1 MMKRLLTFALSV
13 GFFIWLPN
21 AFADGNGILSLDA
34 PSHIRQTQ
42 NNHKDLLTLRVDN
55 IQVRAEWRVD
65 NAAAAF
71 DIADGVLQLTA
82 TETSGLGTQVVTI
95 YVEDKFDLL
104 NDSYVNLT
112 ASAVIT
118 VEFESGEFGLSDAPR
133 LTAVAGE
140 AGILHNF
147 SATGG
152 SGEKTYTLVA
162 GDESYFSVD
171 AGSGVLSL
179 LAAAQERVYTLTVQA
194 IDGRNVTVDAL
205 ATVEVSAALMLS
217 DAPLLSVALGATVGL
232 HKFIASGGIGRKT
245 YILTGEDKGYFSVD
259 ASSGVLSLLAGA
271 QEGVYTLT
279 VQAIDGRNVTVDAL
293 ATVEVSAALMLLDA
307 PSFTVIASVGM
318 NLHTLVANGGIG
330 TPTYTILDGNNAGHF
345 ALDAASGVLSLHAG
359 AEPRA
364 YVLMVLAT
372 DEHDNIA
379 EAVVTVGVS
388 AALSLADAQRLVGA
402 QGVTVSLH
410 TFVAQGGIG
419 SRTYTLLTDNV
430 EDYFSLDAESGVL
443 SLLASATLGIYTLS
457 VQVIDDRGN
466 AAYALAMVEVRELF
480 LASAGTLYAIEG
492 RAVSLHTFAAQ
503 GGTDVTYTLVAGDK
517 GHFTLGRNNGVL
529 SVLATAPI
537 GIYTLSVQVEDSDD
551 NHANATAI
559 VEVRASLSLV
569 AMPPLT
575 VIVGRVAHT
584 LAASGGIGT
593 HTYAI
598 LSGNKDGF
606 ALDAASGVLSL
617 SVNAALGRHTL
628 TFQVADERKNTAKTV
643 ATVEVSAA
651 LSLADAP
658 PFTVIA
664 SVAMSLHMFI
674 ASGGIGIPTYAIVSG
689 DESYF
694 SVNASSGVLSLAAD
708 AEPDIYVLSIQAK
721 DARGNTDEAVAT
733 VGVLAALSLAD
744 APRLTAVAGE
754 AVSLHTFSAKGGI
767 GAKTYTL
774 MPGDSVEYFAL
785 AESSGVLSLQASAQE
800 GLYTLTVQVA
810 DGDSG
815 SGPVGALATVEVSAA
830 LMLADAPLLS
840 VVLGAAVSLYKFT
853 ASGGIGIK
861 TYTLAAGDKGYFSVD
876 ASSGVL
882 SLLAT
887 AQAGVH
893 MVTVQAIDE
902 GDRKVEAVA
911 TVRVSAALMLADAP
925 PFTVIASVAMSLH
938 TFIASGGI
946 GTPTYT
952 ILASNEKGGFTLNAA
967 SGVLSLQ
974 ADAAVGIHTL
984 TVQVMDA
991 RANTAQAVATVE
1003 VSAALAL
1010 AAAPSFTVIASV
1022 GMSLHMFIASGGI
1035 GTPTYTILASNEG
1048 RDFTLNATSG
1058 VLSLSV
1064 NAEVGSHTL
1073 TVQVMDARNNTAQAV
1088 VTVEV
1093 SAALALADA
1102 PSFTVVISAALSL
1115 HTFIASGGIGTPT
1128 YTIVSGN
1135 EKGGFTLNAA
1145 SGVLSLQADA
1155 EPDTYVLRIQ
1165 AMDARDNT
1173 AEALVTVG
1181 VSAVLS
1187 LADAPRLGG
1196 AKGTPISLYIFEAQ
1210 GGIGARTY
1218 TLLTDDVEDYF
1229 SLGVESGVLSLLASA
1244 TVAIYTLSV
1253 QVKDDRGNVA
1263 NALATVGVGLLFLSD
1278 AQLYAIVGR
1287 EVSLH
1292 TFDPMG
1298 VDGTL
1303 TYTIERNDYFSLDE
1317 ESGVL
1322 SVKADA
1328 PIRIY
1333 TLSVSVSDGS
1343 NSAKALA
1350 VVEVRASLSLVAM
1363 PPLTVIVGKVAHT
1376 LAASGGIGTHTYTI
1390 VSGDEDGGFA
1400 LDAASGVLSLRVD
1413 AALGQ
1418 ATLTL
1423 QVADARANT
1432 VQAVATVEV
1441 SAALSLAEV
1450 SLLEAIAGN
1459 ALSLHAFVAD
1469 GGIGSRTYTLLA
1481 GNDKY
1486 FSVGAGSGVLS
1497 LSANAAVGRYTL
1509 TVQVMDERGNTAQA
1523 LATVGVSAVL
1533 SLAEVSLLEAIAGNA
1548 LSLHAFVADGGIGSR
1563 TYTLL
1568 AGNDEYFSVDAGSGV
1583 LSLSANAEVGRHTLT
1598 VQVMDE
1604 SGNTVQAVATVEVSA
1619 ALALSEVSL
1628 LEAIAGNALSLHTF
1642 VAGGGIGSRTYTLL
1656 AGNDGYF
1663 SVGAESGVLSLS
1675 VNAEVG
1681 RHTLTVQVM
1690 DERGNTAQA
1699 VATVG
1704 VSAVLSLAEVP
1715 LLEAIVGNALSLHA
1729 FVADGG
1735 IGSRTYTLLAG
1746 DKDYFSVDASSGV
1759 LSLSANAEV
1768 RRHTLTVQ
1776 VMDERGNTAQ
1786 AVAMV
1791 GVSAVLALAKVSPLT
1806 IIVGDVAHTLVASG
1820 GVGVKTYTITGG
1832 DEKGYFA
1839 LDAISGVLSLSA
1851 NAPAKMYT
1859 LTVRA
1864 TDERNNIAELVA
1876 MVEVSAVLALADAP
1890 SFTVIA
1896 SVAMSL
1902 HTFVAGGGIGSRVYT
1917 LAAGDKEYFSVNAT
1931 SGVLSLL
1938 ADAEVGRHTLTV
1950 QVMDERGST
1959 AQAVAMVEV
1968 SAALSLAEV
1977 SPLTIIVGDVA
1988 HTLVASGGIGVK
2000 TYTIT
2005 GGDEEGY
2012 FALDVISGVLSLSA
2026 NAPAKMYTLTVRATD
2041 ERNNIAEVVAMV
2053 EVSAALALAAA
2064 PSFTVIASVAM
2075 SLHTFIASGGIGSRT
2090 YTLLAGD
2097 EGYFSVG
2104 ADSGVLSLTVDA
2116 AVGSH
2121 TLTVQVMDARNNTA
2135 QAVVMVEVSAVLV
2148 LAEAP
2153 SFTVIISA
2161 AMSLHTFIASGGIG
2175 TPTYTIV
2182 AGNEK
2187 RGFTLNAAS
2196 GLLSLQADAEPD
2208 TYVLTVQVMD
2218 ARDNTAET
2226 VATVGVSAVLA
2237 LANAPRLGGSQ
2248 GTAISLHMFEAQ
2260 GGIGARTYTLLTD
2273 DVEGYFSLGTA
2284 SGVLSL
2290 LASATVGVYT
2300 LSVQVRDD
2308 RGNVAN
2314 ALATVGVD
2322 LLFLSDALLYAV
2334 VGREVSLHTFAAKG
2348 VGTLTYTIEEGN
2360 DDYFSLDAKSGVL
2373 SVRATAAIGIYTLS
2387 VQVEDADNRAKALVV
2402 VEVRASLSLVAMP
2415 PLTVIVGEV
2424 AHTLTASGG
2433 IETHTYAI
2441 VSGDEDGH
2449 FALGAASGVLSLQAD
2464 AALGRHTLTL
2474 QVADARANTVQAVAT
2489 VEVSAVLALVEVP
2502 PFTVIASVA
2511 MSLHTFVASG
2521 GIGSRTYTLLAG
2533 DDGYFSV
2540 GAGSGVL
2547 SLSAD
2552 AAVGRHTLTVQVMDG
2567 RDNTAQAVVT
2577 VGVSAALVLADAPLL
2592 EVFAGDALSLHTF
2605 VADGGIG
2612 SRTYTLLAGD
2622 DGYFSVG
2629 AESGVLS
2636 LSANAA
2642 VGRHTLTVQVMD
2654 GRGNT
2659 AQAVAM
2665 VGVSAAL
2672 ALAAPPFTVIASAAL
2687 SLHTFIASGGI
2698 GIRTY
2703 SLLASDD
2710 DGYFSVD
2717 AASGVFSLSVNTPVK
2732 DYRLTVQ
2739 VIDERGSIA
2748 QAVATVG
2755 VSVALVLAEAPPFT
2769 VIATVAVSLHTFVAS
2784 GGIGTPTY
2792 AVVSGN
2798 EAGHFTLNATS
2809 GLLSLQADAEPDTYV
2824 LRIQA
2829 MDAHHNTAETMATVG
2844 VSAVLS
2850 LADAPRLGGAQ
2861 GIAFSLYTFAAQG
2874 GIGSRTYTLLTDN
2887 VEDYFSLDAE
2897 SGVLSLL
2904 TVAPVATYTL
2914 SVQVKDERGNVA
2926 DALAT
2931 VGVVLLFLA
2940 DAPPLYAVV
2949 GREVSLHTFAAKGV
2963 IGTLT
2968 YTIAEGDVN
2977 SYFNLDVDHGVLSVG
2992 ADAPI
2997 GIYTLSVSVS
3007 DERSSAQALAVVAVE
3022 ASLFLADAPSLG
3034 AIAGITMSVHTFAA
3048 GGGIGAKT
3056 YTLAAAGQEYF
3067 ALDAASGVLSAVNA
3081 SLGVYT
3087 LLVTVSD
3094 SRGNQAQ
3101 ARGTVEVVGVLS
3113 LADVS
3118 LDALARLSVT
3128 VTLHTFTAGGGYG
3141 AKRYEMIADE
3151 SGYFAFDEDSG
3162 ELSLPNNVAMRA
3174 GAYALSVA
3182 VSDSLVPP
3190 QRATSAVMV
3199 RIVKNGIFVLGGNE
3213 NQTATNDLQNDVWW
3227 SADGESWR
3235 ENTSSAGWTARENHQ
3250 VVAYRGRMYLMGG
3263 FEPGVR
3269 NDVWSS
3275 VDGKNWSL
3283 VTGGA
3288 DWTARGLHQALVHN
3302 GRMYVL
3308 GGKDATE
3315 NKNDVW
3321 SSADGENWKE
3331 ETGAAAWSARQ
3342 SHQAVSHN
3350 GRLYVMGGNDGSNF
3364 ISDVWS
3370 SADGANWRF
3379 EGNAEWT
3386 GRWLYK
3392 AVSHNGRL
3400 YVLGGNDGSRLN
3412 DVWSSVDGRSWVPEK
3427 DASWAKRGRYQ
3438 ALSRDGLLYV
3448 LGGNTNGTNAGLR
3461 KDVWSSSDGKS
3472 WSVETAAA
3480 GWGAREYH
3488 QAVVFPS
3495 PLILWGAGETITLT
3509 LQVSAAEVYTVTAQY
3524 GFGAYT
3530 YSSTP
3535 ENIGFNIDRNGVLST
3550 DDSTQAGAYVITLQV
3565 EDEEGSLAQTRIEI
3579 EVLPVVSDAPSLFAI
3594 VGKAEN
3600 LHTFVARD
3608 QARTYTYTMV
3618 SGNGEGYFTLGAA
3631 SGLLSVSGEATAG
3644 LYTLSVEI
3652 GNSENYRATARATV
3666 EIRRLLSLAEA
3677 LSLTATV
3684 GQGGFHTFAAQ
3695 DGIGPYTYTLLSGN
3709 DLGYFVLDESSGSL
3723 SLKAEATAK
3732 LYTLTVQ
3739 VSDSRGN
3746 QAQALAVVRGLVFLS
3761 WSGLPPL
3768 TAIARLSVE
3777 VTLHVA
3783 VVHGAVGTVTYALA
3797 AGNGTGYFAFDAD
3810 SGVLSLPVNGARL
3823 AGDYTLSLAVSD
3835 GAVPPH
3841 QVTAAVM
3848 VRLVKNGF
3856 FVLGGNDGGL
3866 RNDVWWSADG
3876 EAWKRETANAGWT
3889 GRTDHQAAVY
3899 QGRLYVLGGIDGS
3912 PKKDVWSSADG
3923 KNWVFEGDAAWS
3935 ARSQHQVVAY
3945 QGRLYVLGGLSTNG
3959 VVNNDVWS
3967 WAKGEESWKEETG
3980 SAAWTVRRGHQA
3992 VVHNGRM
3999 YVVGG
4004 NDSTSPYQLQ
4014 SFLHDVWSSADG
4026 ANWSLV
4032 SDDEYRPRVWHEA
4045 VSHQGRMY
4053 ILGGRIYT
4061 AASNNVASSLDGKSW
4076 RDDTSNG
4083 NNFWS
4088 KRGRFGALSRDGLLY
4103 VLGGNGSP
4111 ESNREKDV
4119 WSSADGRSWTKVTD
4133 AAWSARQV
4141 KAVVFPSPLILS
4153 GTSEKINLIL
4163 GVSAEE
4169 VYTVTAQYGFGAY
4182 TYSLTPE
4189 NIGFNIDRNGVL
4201 STDDSIQAGVYVIAV
4216 QVEDEEGSL
4225 AQTRIEIEVLPL
4237 VPDAPALFAI
4247 VGKAENLHTFVARDQ
4262 AATYTYTIVSGDG
4275 EGYFTVGAA
4284 SGLLSV
4290 SGEATVGLY
4299 TLSVEISDSENYR
4312 ATARATVDVRS
4323 LLSLAEALSL
4333 TATVGQGVHTFA
4345 AQGGIGAYTYTL
4357 LSGNDM
4363 GYFVLGESS
4372 GKLLLKTEA
4381 DAGLYTLTVQV
4392 NDSRG
4397 SQVQALAV
4405 VRALVFLNWSGLP
4418 PLPAIARLSVE
4429 VPLHTAG
4436 VHGTIGTVTY
4446 ALVAGNDTG
4455 YFAFDADSGVLSLPV
4470 NEARL
4475 AGDYTLLLAMSDSAV
4490 PPHQATAAVV
4500 VRLVK
4505 NAIFVMGGND
4515 PIFKSDM
4522 WWSVDGKAWK
4532 GAGAGWPARRAF
4544 QAVAYQGRLY
4554 VLGGRTRQSSSDHND
4569 VWSTDGVTWLQ
4580 DKANNNDG
4588 WSARRGHQAVVHND
4602 RMYVLGGGAGSTH
4615 GNDVR
4620 SDVWSSADGVTWSLV
4635 TGSADWP
4642 ARKWHQAVA
4651 HNGRIYVLGG
4661 YDGSGRKNDVWSS
4674 ADGSSWRFE
4683 GNADWDVREYH
4694 QAVSHQGRLY
4704 ILGGQKIYHNDFNDV
4719 WSSLDGKSWR
4729 RELADG
4735 NNFWLKRHGFGA
4747 VSRDGLLYVLGGA
4760 RGWGVHLERDV
4771 WSSADGRSWTK
4782 VGNAGWSARRE
4793 PQAAVFP
4800 SPLAL
4805 PGIGETITLT
4815 LQVKSEIYP
4824 FSARYGFGE
4833 YTYSLLPKVPGF
4845 SIDGSSGVLRADG
4858 SAAVGGHTLTVQV
4871 EDEEDSRAQTAVN
4884 IEVIS
4889 VSIAALELA
4898 DAPSFTV
4905 IAGVAMS
4912 LHTFIASGGLGAKT
4926 YTLVAGEEAGIFMLD
4941 AKSGVLSVVMNAP
4954 AGVYTL
4960 SVQVSDSTIGTV
4972 QVGGTVEVVA
4982 PLSLL
4987 PVPPL
4992 TSWLRLSAAVA
5003 LHMLTASGGYEAKTY
5018 TIIAGN
5024 EMGYFAVGESSGR
5037 LSLLVNGAM
5046 LAGNYT
5052 LSVAV
5057 SDGLSPPQR
5066 ATAAVTVR
5074 LAKHG
5079 IFVLGGNGGSGMND
5093 VWSSVDG
5100 AVWMQ
5105 EKADN
5110 NEFWPA
5116 RDEHQVVAHNGRLY
5130 VLGGHSGGRTSDV
5143 WSSVDGKTWTEETA
5157 AADWPSRQGHQ
5168 ALVHNGRMYVLGGQ
5182 SAYGRES
5189 DVWSSVD
5196 GKTWTEETAAA
5207 GWSGRYGH
5215 QAVAYNGRLYVLGG
5229 FGKSSGL
5236 INTNL
5241 NDVWSSVD
5249 GKNWTLEKEHNNAVG
5264 WVGRTG
5270 HQVVSHNGRMYV
5282 LGGQSDGGRTSDVW
5296 SSVDGKS
5303 WRPEKEND
5311 SNGWTAR
5318 YRHQVVSRYG
5328 EMYVLGGNNSFL
5340 NDVWSS
5346 SNGKS
5351 WQPKKANN
5359 AEGWSGRE
5367 YHQAIVFPPTLLL
5380 SGQGEMNYVVLSI
5393 SSEIHTFQA
5402 QYGFG
5407 QYTYSLTPDVPGF
5420 DIDKSSGLLSADGGA
5435 SIGSYT
5441 LTVWV
5446 QDEEKSQAQTAVKVD
5461 VALSIGALVLADAP
5475 SLMAVAGVTMSLHT
5489 FIASGGIGAKTYNLV
5504 GEPGYFALGESSGIL
5519 AAQAV
5524 PEVEV
5529 YTLSVE
5535 VSDGSGKQATAR
5547 ATVEVV
5553 PFLLADVMLYAIV
5566 GREVS
5571 LHIFETEGGSEAAKT
5586 YAIVDGNDDYFTL
5599 DASGVLSAKG
5609 NATVGIYTLFVAVDG
5624 EGGYRA
5630 EAQAVVAVEASLF
5643 LAEMPLLTAV
5653 AGMTRSLHT
5662 FAATGGI
5669 GAKTYTLAAA
5679 EGQEYFTLNA
5689 TSGVLSVVNAAMGEY
5704 TLTVRVE
5711 DGRDNSIT
5719 AVVMVEVSAALVL
5732 ADAPLLLTVVG
5743 EAGNLHTFAATGGIG
5758 DKTYTIAAGNED
5770 YFNLDPSSG
5779 VLSMK
5784 VNALAEIYTLSVQA
5798 ADAEGNVVTALAT
5811 VEVVPLLLLDVMLYA
5826 IEGREVSLYTFEAG
5840 GGSGVKTYTIVAGNE
5855 AKYFTL
5861 DAGSGVLSVQ
5871 SSVTVGIYTLSMQV
5885 TDADDNR
5892 AEALAVV
5899 AVEASLFLADMPL
5912 LVAFTEMT
5920 MSLHTFAASGGI
5932 GAKTYTI
5939 AAAGDGADYF
5949 ILNATSGVLSVANA
5963 AAGVYTLSVTV
5974 SDSRG
5979 NSAQARGTVEVF
5991 EVLSLADALSLGAL
6005 ARLSVEMTLTTFAA
6019 SGGYGA
6025 KRYTMIADESGYFA
6039 FDADSGELS
6048 LPQNP
6053 AMLAGEYTLSVA
6065 VADSLVPPQRVTAAV
6080 VVRIGKNGIFVMG
6093 GRDGGYPRDVWF
6105 SLDGK
6110 NWLKQSDTSAW
6121 PGRYEHQV
6129 ASHQGRLYLMG
6140 GFGSGTGKGVWSS
6153 AAGKSW
6159 SSEGNKGWL
6168 PRWQFQV
6175 VEYKGRLYAMGG
6187 TDGNAASNRKNDV
6200 WSSADGKNWVLE
6212 GNAAWSA
6219 RHGHQVV
6226 VHNGRMYLLGG
6237 LDGSRKK
6244 DVWSSADGSSWSFE
6258 GNANWPGRF
6267 VHQAVSH
6274 QGRLY
6279 VLGGRT
6285 PSASSDAWSW
6295 AVGEENWIRET
6306 SNGWPARDNFQAVSY
6321 DGLLYV
6327 MGGNIGTKDYYND
6340 VWSSAD
6346 GKKWTIVTDGAG
6358 WAGRGAPQAV
6368 VFPPSLV
6375 IWGVGASEAII
6386 LTVGVSAAEIYKV
6399 TAQYGLGPYTYSLT
6413 PENIGIKI
6421 DGDGVLSLGDDQ
6433 TQAGIYAVT
6442 VRVEDKEGSRAET
6455 IINNIEI
6462 RSIALADAPLL
6473 FASAG
6478 LSEAVSLHAFIPI
6491 YGVGAPTYELVEDDS
6506 GYFTL
6511 GAASGVLSVQAN
6523 VPVGVYTVSVQVSD
6537 EGGQATAVATVTV
6550 VARLSLADASLIAV
6564 EKKAVSLHTFAAS
6577 GGIGSR
6583 TYTLLA
6589 GNETGYFVLDA
6600 SGGVLSLSSSASAGE
6615 YTLMVGVKDERGNV
6629 ATAVAVVNIAAAL
6642 SLADAPPLTAAE
6654 GDARDL
6660 HTFAASGG
6668 LGVKTYTLAA
6678 GAAYFTVGVASG
6690 VLSVDEN
6697 ATVGMYT
6704 LSVRAEDADGNV
6716 AALAL
6721 ATVEVVSLL
6730 LLDAPMLY
6738 AIVGREVSL
6747 HTFEAGGGGGAK
6759 TYTIV
6764 AGDEDKYFTLDANSG
6779 VLSVQGKA
6787 TVGIYTLTV
6796 EAKDEDGN
6804 RVEGLA
6810 VVAVEASLFLA
6821 DAPSL
6826 VAVTE
6831 ITMSVHTFA
6840 ASGGIGAKT
6849 YILSA
6854 AEGQEYFTLNATS
6867 GVLSAVNAALGV
6879 YTLSVT
6885 VSDSRGNSAQ
6895 ARGTVEVLAFLSL
6908 ADAPLLEAV
6917 AGMTMSVH
6925 TFVASDGI
6933 GAKTYTLAADSVAG
6947 YFAINATS
6955 GVLSVVNAA
6964 VGVYILSVTVSDS
6977 RGNSVQARAT
6987 VKVSSPM
6994 SLADAPRLEAVA
7006 RLSVTVALYT
7016 FAASDGIGSKR
7027 YTVIAGNEADYFALD
7042 AASGKLSLPSNSA
7055 MLAGAYTL
7063 RVGVLDGLT
7072 PPQRATA
7079 VATVHIA
7086 RNGIFVMGGVTRL
7099 GVRGDVWR
7107 SANGKAWNRKTA
7119 SADWPRRSDYQ
7130 AAAYQGRLY
7139 VLGGSSNVGTPYN
7152 DVWSSADGK
7161 TWRRDKANN
7170 GTGWTAR
7177 QDHQAVVHNGRLYV
7191 MGGTGSGGRKNDVW
7205 SWAEGEESWK
7215 EETGSAAWTVR
7226 QGHQAVSHNGR
7237 LYVLGGEDDSSR
7249 LNDVWS
7255 SADGSS
7261 WRFEGNADWEMRVDY
7276 QAVSHMGR
7284 LYVLGGN
7291 DGHTRNDVWSSL
7303 DGKSWQQE
7311 KANNGNFWGK
7321 RRNFQALSR
7330 DGLLYVLGGHDGG
7343 YTRERDV
7350 WSSADGKSWT
7360 KVGNAAWDARLEF
7373 QAVVLPPNLVLPG
7386 TSETITLTLQAAVA
7400 AVAIHTVSAQY
7411 GGGQYTYSLPSEI
7424 GGFSIENTDSAGVLS
7439 VDNQTQVGTYEVTV
7453 RVEDEEGGHAETIIK
7468 VDIF

>member
-1 MMKRLLTFALSV
+1 MMKRLLTFALSA

-21 AFADGNGILSLDA
+21 AFADGNGTLSLDA
-34 PSHIRQTQ
+34 PATVRQVQTT
-42 NNHKDLLTLRVDN
+42 HGSPLLTLRVDN
-55 IQVRAEWRVD
+55 IQVRAGWGVEQDSVFTIKAGVSP
-65 NAAAAF
+65 NE
-71 DIADGVLQLTA
+71 GVLHTV
-82 TETSGLGTQVVTI
+82 TTVVPGKEYVATI

-104 NDSYVNLT
+104 NPAYVNLT
-112 ASAVIT
+112 ARAVIT
-118 VEFESGEFGLSDAPR
+118 VVFVSGETGLNLSDVR

-140 AGILHNF
+140 AVSLYTF
-147 SATGG
+147 AATGG
-152 SGEKTYTLVA
+152 SGDNTYTL
-162 GDESYFSVD
+162 GDDYDYFD
-171 AGSGVLSL
+171 LDENSGVLSL
-179 LAAAQERVYTLTVQA
+179 RASVKVAEYVLMVKVADKDNNTDEAV
-194 IDGRNVTVDAL
+194 
-205 ATVEVSAALMLS
+205 ATVEVSAALSL
-217 DAPLLSVALGATVGL
+217 ATVPPLTVIVGRVAHTL
-232 HKFIASGGIGRKT
+232 TASGGIG
-245 YILTGEDKGYFSVD
+245 
-259 ASSGVLSLLAGA
+259 A
-271 QEGVYTLT
+271 
-279 VQAIDGRNVTVDAL
+279 
-293 ATVEVSAALMLLDA
+293 
-307 PSFTVIASVGM
+307 
-318 NLHTLVANGGIG
+318 
-330 TPTYTILDGNNAGHF
+330 PTYAIVSGNKDGF
-345 ALDAASGVLSLHAG
+345 ALDAASGVLSLSVNAKEGSHTLTLQAMDERNVTVTTVATVEVSAALKLAAVPSFTVIASMAMRLTTFIASG
-359 AEPRA
+359 GIGTPTYEIVSGNEDGQFTLNAASGVLSLVADAKPDN
-364 YVLMVLAT
+364 YVLNIQAMDAR
-372 DEHDNIA
+372 DNTA
-379 EAVVTVGVS
+379 ETVVTVGVS
-388 AALSLADAQRLVGA
+388 AALSLADAQRLGGA
-402 QGVTVSLH
+402 EGQASELH
-410 TFVAQGGIG
+410 IFAAQGGIG
-419 SRTYTLLTDNV
+419 ARTYTLLAGDA
-430 EDYFSLDAESGVL
+430 EGYFSIDAESGVL
-443 SLLASATLGIYTLS
+443 SLLASATVGVYTLS
-457 VQVIDDRGN
+457 VEVKDDRGN
-466 AAYALAMVEVRELF
+466 VAYALATVDVSKLF
-480 LASAGTLYAIEG
+480 LTDAGVLYAIEG
-492 RAVSLHTFAAQ
+492 RTVNLHTFEAQ
-503 GGTDVTYTLVAGDK
+503 GGVGGNTYTLVAGDERY
-517 GHFTLGRNNGVL
+517 FTLGKNNGVL
-529 SVLATAPI
+529 SVLADAPI
-537 GIYTLSVQVEDSDD
+537 GIYTLSVQVEDGDD
-551 NHANATAI
+551 NHAEATAV

-593 HTYAI
+593 PTYKI
-598 LSGNKDGF
+598 ESGDEDGHF

-617 SVNAALGRHTL
+617 RADAALGRHTL
-628 TFQVADERKNTAKTV
+628 TLQVADARANTVQAV
-643 ATVEVSAA
+643 ATVDVSAA

-658 PFTVIA
+658 SFTVIA
-664 SVAMSLHMFI
+664 SVAMSLHKFI
-674 ASGGIGIPTYAIVSG
+674 ASGGIGIPTYEIVSG

-694 SVNASSGVLSLAAD
+694 SVNASSGVLSLVAD
-708 AEPDIYVLSIQAK
+708 AEPDTYVLRIQVT
-721 DARGNTDEAVAT
+721 DARDNTAEAVAT
-733 VGVLAALSLAD
+733 VGVSAVLSLAD

-754 AVSLHTFSAKGGI
+754 AMSLHTFSAKGGI
-767 GAKTYTL
+767 GTKTYTL
-774 MPGDSVEYFAL
+774 MPGDSVEHFAL
-785 AESSGVLSLQASAQE
+785 AESSGVLSLQVSAQA
-800 GLYTLTVQVA
+800 GVYTLTVEVA
-810 DGDSG
+810 DADDG
-815 SGPVGALATVEVSAA
+815 SGPVEAVATVEVSAA

-840 VVLGAAVSLYKFT
+840 VVLGAAVSLHKFT

-861 TYTLAAGDKGYFSVD
+861 TYTLAAGDKGYFSVN
-876 ASSGVL
+876 AGSGVL

-925 PFTVIASVAMSLH
+925 PFTVIANVAMSLH

-952 ILASNEKGGFTLNAA
+952 ILASNEKEGFTLNAA
-967 SGVLSLQ
+967 SGVLSLV
-974 ADAAVGIHTL
+974 ADAAVGSHTL

-1010 AAAPSFTVIASV
+1010 AEAPSFTVIASV
-1022 GMSLHMFIASGGI
+1022 GMSLHTFIASGGI
-1035 GTPTYTILASNEG
+1035 GTPTYTILAGNEG

-1073 TVQVMDARNNTAQAV
+1073 TVQVMDARNNTVETV
-1088 VTVEV
+1088 VTVGV
-1093 SAALALADA
+1093 SAVLALADT
-1102 PSFTVVISAALSL
+1102 PPFTVIISAALSL

-1135 EKGGFTLNAA
+1135 EKEGFTLNAT

-1155 EPDTYVLRIQ
+1155 DPDTYVLRIQ
-1165 AMDARDNT
+1165 AMDGRDNT
-1173 AEALVTVG
+1173 AETVVTVG

-1187 LADAPRLGG
+1187 LADAPRLGEDQG
-1196 AKGTPISLYIFEAQ
+1196 IEISLHTFAAQ
-1210 GGIGARTY
+1210 GGIGSRTY
-1218 TLLTDDVEDYF
+1218 TLLAGDAKGYF
-1229 SLGVESGVLSLLASA
+1229 SLDAASGVLFLLTAAPVA
-1244 TVAIYTLSV
+1244 TYTLSV
-1253 QVKDDRGNVA
+1253 QVRDERGNVA
-1263 NALATVGVGLLFLSD
+1263 NALATVGVGLLFLLD

-1292 TFDPMG
+1292 TFDAKG
-1298 VDGTL
+1298 AVGTL
-1303 TYTIERNDYFSLDE
+1303 TYTIEEGNGDGYFNLDTG
-1317 ESGVL
+1317 SGVL
-1322 SVKADA
+1322 SVRANA
-1328 PIRIY
+1328 PIGIY
-1333 TLSVSVSDGS
+1333 TLSVQVEDAN

-1350 VVEVRASLSLVAM
+1350 VVEVRASLSLVAV
-1363 PPLTVIVGKVAHT
+1363 PPLTVVVGKVAHT
-1376 LAASGGIGTHTYTI
+1376 LAASGGIGTPTYAI

-1400 LDAASGVLSLRVD
+1400 LDAASGALSLRAD
-1413 AALGQ
+1413 AALGRH
-1418 ATLTL
+1418 TLTL
-1423 QVADARANT
+1423 QVADARKNT
-1432 VQAVATVEV
+1432 VQA
-1441 SAALSLAEV
+1441 L
-1450 SLLEAIAGN
+1450 
-1459 ALSLHAFVAD
+1459 
-1469 GGIGSRTYTLLA
+1469 
-1481 GNDKY
+1481 
-1486 FSVGAGSGVLS
+1486 
-1497 LSANAAVGRYTL
+1497 
-1509 TVQVMDERGNTAQA
+1509 
-1523 LATVGVSAVL
+1523 
-1533 SLAEVSLLEAIAGNA
+1533 
-1548 LSLHAFVADGGIGSR
+1548 
-1563 TYTLL
+1563 
-1568 AGNDEYFSVDAGSGV
+1568 
-1583 LSLSANAEVGRHTLT
+1583 
-1598 VQVMDE
+1598 
-1604 SGNTVQAVATVEVSA
+1604 ATVEVSA
-1619 ALALSEVSL
+1619 ALAL
-1628 LEAIAGNALSLHTF
+1628 
-1642 VAGGGIGSRTYTLL
+1642 
-1656 AGNDGYF
+1656 
-1663 SVGAESGVLSLS
+1663 
-1675 VNAEVG
+1675 
-1681 RHTLTVQVM
+1681 
-1690 DERGNTAQA
+1690 
-1699 VATVG
+1699 
-1704 VSAVLSLAEVP
+1704 
-1715 LLEAIVGNALSLHA
+1715 
-1729 FVADGG
+1729 
-1735 IGSRTYTLLAG
+1735 
-1746 DKDYFSVDASSGV
+1746 
-1759 LSLSANAEV
+1759 
-1768 RRHTLTVQ
+1768 
-1776 VMDERGNTAQ
+1776 
-1786 AVAMV
+1786 
-1791 GVSAVLALAKVSPLT
+1791 
-1806 IIVGDVAHTLVASG
+1806 
-1820 GVGVKTYTITGG
+1820 
-1832 DEKGYFA
+1832 
-1839 LDAISGVLSLSA
+1839 
-1851 NAPAKMYT
+1851 
-1859 LTVRA
+1859 
-1864 TDERNNIAELVA
+1864 
-1876 MVEVSAVLALADAP
+1876 ADAP
-1890 SFTVIA
+1890 PFTVIA
-1896 SVAMSL
+1896 SVAVSL
-1902 HTFVAGGGIGSRVYT
+1902 HMFIASGGIGVPTYT
-1917 LAAGDKEYFSVNAT
+1917 IVAGSDGHFDLGAA
-1931 SGVLSLL
+1931 SGVLSLS

-1950 QVMDERGST
+1950 QVMDERDNTARAVVTVGVSATLSLADAPRLTAVAGEAMSLHIFSAKGGIGNNTYTLVGGDDADYFDLDKNSGVLSLQVSAQAGMYTLTVQVADADGGSGPVGAEATVEVSAVLMLADAPLLSVALGAAVSLHKFTASGGIGIKTYTLAAGDKGYFSVNADSGVLSLLAT
-1959 AQAVAMVEV
+1959 AQAGVHMVTVQAIDEGGRKVEAVATVGVSAALMLADAPPFTVIASMAMSLHMFIASGGIGVKTYTLVAGDDVEYFSVDVASGVLSLSVNASVKDYTLTVQVMDEHGNTDQAMATVEV

-1977 SPLTIIVGDVA
+1977 SPLTIIVGDVS

-2005 GGDEEGY
+2005 GGDGEGY
-2012 FALDVISGVLSLSA
+2012 FALDVISGILSLSA
-2026 NAPAKMYTLTVRATD
+2026 DAPAKMYTLTVRATD
-2041 ERNNIAEVVAMV
+2041 ERNNTAEVVAMV

-2075 SLHTFIASGGIGSRT
+2075 SLHTFIASGGIGSRI

-2097 EGYFSVG
+2097 ENYFSVG
-2104 ADSGVLSLTVDA
+2104 ADSGVLSVNA
-2116 AVGSH
+2116 EAGRH
-2121 TLTVQVMDARNNTA
+2121 TLTVQVMDARGNTA

-2148 LAEAP
+2148 LAAAP

-2161 AMSLHTFIASGGIG
+2161 ALSLHTFIASGGIG
-2175 TPTYTIV
+2175 TPTYTIL

-2187 RGFTLNAAS
+2187 RAFTLNAAS
-2196 GLLSLQADAEPD
+2196 GVLSLQADAEPD

-2226 VATVGVSAVLA
+2226 VATVGVSAVLS
-2237 LANAPRLGGSQ
+2237 LADAPSRGGAQ
-2248 GTAISLHMFEAQ
+2248 GVAISLHTFAAQ

-2273 DVEGYFSLGTA
+2273 NVEDYFSLDA
-2284 SGVLSL
+2284 ESGVLSL
-2290 LASATVGVYT
+2290 LASATVGTYT
-2300 LSVQVRDD
+2300 LSVQVRDE

-2322 LLFLSDALLYAV
+2322 LLFLSDALLYAI
-2334 VGREVSLHTFAAKG
+2334 VGREVSLHTFDAKG

-2387 VQVEDADNRAKALVV
+2387 VQVEDANNSAKALAV

-2415 PLTVIVGEV
+2415 PLTVIVGGV
-2424 AHTLTASGG
+2424 AHTLAASGG
-2433 IETHTYAI
+2433 IGTHTYAI
-2441 VSGDEDGH
+2441 LAGNTGGH
-2449 FALGAASGVLSLQAD
+2449 FALDAASGVLSLRAD

-2474 QVADARANTVQAVAT
+2474 QVADAHNNTVQAVVA
-2489 VEVSAVLALVEVP
+2489 VGVSAVLALAEVP
-2502 PFTVIASVA
+2502 SFTVIASVA

-2540 GAGSGVL
+2540 GAESGVL
-2547 SLSAD
+2547 SLSAN
-2552 AAVGRHTLTVQVMDG
+2552 AEVGRHTLTVQVMDG

-2577 VGVSAALVLADAPLL
+2577 VGVSAVLVLADRPLL

-2605 VADGGIG
+2605 VAGGGIG
-2612 SRTYTLLAGD
+2612 SSTYTLLAGD

-2672 ALAAPPFTVIASAAL
+2672 ALAAPPFTVIASAAM

-2703 SLLASDD
+2703 TLLASDD

-2717 AASGVFSLSVNTPVK
+2717 AASGVFSLSVNTPAK

-2739 VIDERGSIA
+2739 VMDERGSTV
-2748 QAVATVG
+2748 QAVATVV
-2755 VSVALVLAEAPPFT
+2755 VSAALVLAEAPPFT
-2769 VIATVAVSLHTFVAS
+2769 VIASVAMSLHTFISS
-2784 GGIGTPTY
+2784 GGIGLRTY
-2792 AVVSGN
+2792 TLAAGDDDGEYFSVDAASGVFSLSMNAPAKDYRLTVQVLDEHGNIVQVV
-2798 EAGHFTLNATS
+2798 
-2809 GLLSLQADAEPDTYV
+2809 
-2824 LRIQA
+2824 
-2829 MDAHHNTAETMATVG
+2829 ATVG

-2850 LADAPRLGGAQ
+2850 LTDAPLLRGTEGEAE
-2861 GIAFSLYTFAAQG
+2861 SLYTFEAIG
-2874 GIGSRTYTLLTDN
+2874 GLGAKTYT
-2887 VEDYFSLDAE
+2887 VVAGAEYFAIDTA
-2897 SGVLSLL
+2897 SGVLSVDASV
-2904 TVAPVATYTL
+2904 TVGIYTL
-2914 SVQVKDERGNVA
+2914 SVQVADAEGNVA
-2926 DALAT
+2926 PALAT
-2931 VGVVLLFLA
+2931 VQVVLLLLR
-2940 DAPPLYAVV
+2940 DVMLYAIE
-2949 GREVSLHTFAAKGV
+2949 GREVSLHTFEADGGGGAN
-2963 IGTLT
+2963 T
-2968 YTIAEGDVN
+2968 YTIVAGNEDK
-2977 SYFNLDVDHGVLSVG
+2977 YFTLDAGSGVLSVQSSVTVG
-2992 ADAPI
+2992 V
-2997 GIYTLSVSVS
+2997 YTLSMEVRDTVGNVS
-3007 DERSSAQALAVVAVE
+3007 EALAVVAVE

-3034 AIAGITMSVHTFAA
+3034 AIAGITMSVHTFVAS
-3048 GGGIGAKT
+3048 GGIGAKT

-3067 ALDAASGVLSAVNA
+3067 AIDAASGVLSAVNA

-3087 LLVTVSD
+3087 LSVTVSD

-3113 LADVS
+3113 LAEVS
-3118 LDALARLSVT
+3118 LDALARLSVA

-3162 ELSLPNNVAMRA
+3162 ELSLPQNDAMLA
-3174 GAYALSVA
+3174 GVYALSVA

-3213 NQTATNDLQNDVWW
+3213 NPTANNDLQNDVWW

-3235 ENTSSAGWTARENHQ
+3235 ENTSNAGWTARENHQ

-3263 FEPGVR
+3263 WEPGSR

-3275 VDGKNWSL
+3275 LDGKNWSL
-3283 VTGGA
+3283 VTGSA
-3288 DWTARGLHQALVHN
+3288 DWSARGLHQALVHN

-3308 GGKDATE
+3308 GGGQDGVGPR
-3315 NKNDVW
+3315 NDVW
-3321 SSADGENWKE
+3321 SSADGVTWREDKANNSV
-3331 ETGAAAWSARQ
+3331 GWSARWY
-3342 SHQAVSHN
+3342 HQALVHN
-3350 GRLYVMGGNDGSNF
+3350 GRMYVLGGYDK
-3364 ISDVWS
+3364 SDVWS
-3370 SADGANWRF
+3370 SVDGSSWRF
-3379 EGNAEWT
+3379 EGDADW
-3386 GRWLYK
+3386 GPRHLYQ
-3392 AVSHNGRL
+3392 AVSHAGRL
-3400 YVLGGNDGSRLN
+3400 YVLGGIQGANFDNRTN
-3412 DVWSSVDGRSWVPEK
+3412 DVWSSLDGRSWEEEK
-3427 DASWAKRGRYQ
+3427 ANTDAFWVRRDRHQ

-3448 LGGNTNGTNAGLR
+3448 LGGNAGSLR

-3472 WSVETAAA
+3472 WSVETSAA

-3495 PLILWGAGETITLT
+3495 PLILWGAGEKITLT

-3524 GFGAYT
+3524 GFGTYAY
-3530 YSSTP
+3530 SLTP
-3535 ENIGFNIDRNGVLST
+3535 ENIGFNIDSNGVLST
-3550 DDSTQAGAYVITLQV
+3550 DDSIQAGAYVITLQV
-3565 EDEEGSLAQTRIEI
+3565 EDEEGSRAQTRVEI
-3579 EVLPVVSDAPSLFAI
+3579 EVLPVVSDAPALFAI

-3618 SGNGEGYFTLGAA
+3618 SGNGAGYFTLGAA
-3631 SGLLSVSGEATAG
+3631 SGLLSVSGEATVG

-3652 GNSENYRATARATV
+3652 SNSENYRATARATV

-3677 LSLTATV
+3677 LSLRATV

-3709 DLGYFVLDESSGSL
+3709 DMGYFVLDESSGSL

-3746 QAQALAVVRGLVFLS
+3746 QAQAPAVVRGLVFLS

-3783 VVHGAVGTVTYALA
+3783 VVHGAVGTITYALA
-3797 AGNGTGYFAFDAD
+3797 AGNNTGYFAFDAD
-3810 SGVLSLPVNGARL
+3810 SGVLSLPVNGMRL
-3823 AGDYTLSLAVSD
+3823 TGDYTLSLAVSD
-3835 GAVPPH
+3835 GAAPPN
-3841 QVTAAVM
+3841 QATAAVM

-3876 EAWKRETANAGWT
+3876 EAWKRETANAGWD

-3923 KNWVFEGDAAWS
+3923 KNWVFEGDAAWP

-3959 VVNNDVWS
+3959 VVNDVWS

-4004 NDSTSPYQLQ
+4004 NDSGTLFDLQ

-4061 AASNNVASSLDGKSW
+4061 SASNNVASSLDGKSW
-4076 RDDTSNG
+4076 RDEKLE
-4083 NNFWS
+4083 NNDFWS
-4088 KRGRFGALSRDGLLY
+4088 RRGRFGALSRDGLLY
-4103 VLGGNGSP
+4103 VLGGNGSGLGGGSP
-4111 ESNREKDV
+4111 EYNREKDV

-4189 NIGFNIDRNGVL
+4189 NIGFNIDSNGVL

-4216 QVEDEEGSL
+4216 QVRDEEGSQ
-4225 AQTRIEIEVLPL
+4225 AQTRIEIEALPL
-4237 VPDAPALFAI
+4237 VSDAPALFAI
-4247 VGKAENLHTFVARDQ
+4247 VGKAESLHTFDAIDQ

-4312 ATARATVDVRS
+4312 ATARATVEVRS

-4363 GYFVLGESS
+4363 GYFVIGESS
-4372 GKLLLKTEA
+4372 GNLLLKTEA

-4392 NDSRG
+4392 SDSRG
-4397 SQVQALAV
+4397 SQAQALAV
-4405 VRALVFLNWSGLP
+4405 VRGLVFLSWSGLP

-4429 VPLHTAG
+4429 LILHAAV
-4436 VHGTIGTVTY
+4436 VHGAVGAITY

-4470 NEARL
+4470 NEAML

-4515 PIFKSDM
+4515 PSFKSDM

-4532 GAGAGWPARRAF
+4532 GAGAGWPARRSF

-4569 VWSTDGVTWLQ
+4569 VWSTDGVTWRQ

-4694 QAVSHQGRLY
+4694 RAVSHQGRLY

-4729 RELADG
+4729 QEKANN

-4805 PGIGETITLT
+4805 PGIGEMITLT

-4871 EDEEDSRAQTAVN
+4871 EDEEDSRAQTAVK

-4898 DAPSFTV
+4898 DAPSFV
-4905 IAGVAMS
+4905 VVAGVAMS

-4926 YTLVAGEEAGIFMLD
+4926 YTLVAGEEAGIFMLG

-4972 QVGGTVEVVA
+4972 QVGGTVKVVDT
-4982 PLSLL
+4982 LSLQ
-4987 PVPPL
+4987 VPPL
-4992 TSWLRLSAAVA
+4992 TAWVRLSAAVA

-5024 EMGYFAVGESSGR
+5024 EAGYFAVGESSGG

-5074 LAKHG
+5074 LAKNG
-5079 IFVLGGNGGSGMND
+5079 IFVLGGDGGSRMND

-5100 AVWMQ
+5100 AIWMQ

-5110 NEFWPA
+5110 TEFWQA
-5116 RDEHQVVAHNGRLY
+5116 REEHQVVAHNGRLW
-5130 VLGGHSGGRTSDV
+5130 VLGGQIDGSRTSDV
-5143 WSSVDGKTWTEETA
+5143 WSSVDGKNWTEETA
-5157 AADWPSRQGHQ
+5157 EAAWSERDRHQ
-5168 ALVHNGRMYVLGGQ
+5168 AVVHNGRMYVLGGQ
-5182 SAYGRES
+5182 SALSDGGR
-5189 DVWSSVD
+5189 
-5196 GKTWTEETAAA
+5196 K
-5207 GWSGRYGH
+5207 
-5215 QAVAYNGRLYVLGG
+5215 
-5229 FGKSSGL
+5229 
-5236 INTNL
+5236 

-5249 GKNWTLEKEHNNAVG
+5249 GKNWTEETAAADWSGRHSHQAVVHNGRMYVLGGFHGGLSGINDVWSSVDGKNWTEEKGHNNAVG

-5270 HQVVSHNGRMYV
+5270 HQVVSRNGRLYL
-5282 LGGQSDGGRTSDVW
+5282 LGGLRQGGKNDVW

-5303 WRPEKEND
+5303 WRLEKED
-5311 SNGWTAR
+5311 DGDIGWPPR

-5328 EMYVLGGNNSFL
+5328 EMYVLGGNGSRL

-5346 SNGKS
+5346 SDGKI
-5351 WQPKKANN
+5351 WQQKKANN
-5359 AEGWSGRE
+5359 AEGWSDRE

-5380 SGQGEMNYVVLSI
+5380 SGEGERRYVALSVL
-5393 SSEIHTFQA
+5393 SEIHTFQT

-5407 QYTYSLTPDVPGF
+5407 QYTYSLTPIVPGF
-5420 DIDKSSGLLSADGGA
+5420 GIDESSGLLSADGSA
-5435 SIGSYT
+5435 PIGSYT

-5461 VALSIGALVLADAP
+5461 VALSIAALVLADAP
-5475 SLMAVAGVTMSLHT
+5475 LFVVITGVVMNLHT
-5489 FIASGGIGAKTYNLV
+5489 FVASGGIGAKAYNLV

-5519 AAQAV
+5519 SAQAV
-5524 PEVEV
+5524 PEVGV

-5535 VSDGSGKQATAR
+5535 VSDGGGSQATAR

-5571 LHIFETEGGSEAAKT
+5571 LHTFETDGGSEAVKT
-5586 YAIVDGNDDYFTL
+5586 YAIVDGDDDYFAL
-5599 DASGVLSAKG
+5599 DVSGVLSAKG
-5609 NATVGIYTLFVAVDG
+5609 NASVGIYTLFVAVDD

-5630 EAQAVVAVEASLF
+5630 EGLAVVAVEASLF

-5711 DGRDNSIT
+5711 DERDNSIT

-5732 ADAPLLLTVVG
+5732 ADAPLLQTVVG
-5743 EAGNLHTFAATGGIG
+5743 EAGNLHTFAASGGIG
-5758 DKTYTIAAGNED
+5758 DKIYTIAAGNED
-5770 YFNLDPSSG
+5770 YFSLDPSSG
-5779 VLSMK
+5779 VLSME
-5784 VNALAEIYTLSVQA
+5784 VTASAGIYTLSVQA

-5811 VEVVPLLLLDVMLYA
+5811 VEVAPLLLRDVMLYA
-5826 IEGREVSLYTFEAG
+5826 IVGREVSLYTFEAG
-5840 GGSGVKTYTIVAGNE
+5840 GGSGAKTYTIVAGNE
-5855 AKYFTL
+5855 AQYFTL

-5871 SSVTVGIYTLSMQV
+5871 GSVTVGIYTLSMRV
-5885 TDADDNR
+5885 EDADGER
-5892 AEALAVV
+5892 SEALAVV
-5899 AVEASLFLADMPL
+5899 VVEDFLFLADAPS
-5912 LVAFTEMT
+5912 LVAFTGMT

-5932 GAKTYTI
+5932 GAKIYTL
-5939 AAAGDGADYF
+5939 AAGEGQEYF
-5949 ILNATSGVLSVANA
+5949 TLNAASGVLSVANA
-5963 AAGVYTLSVTV
+5963 TVGVYTLSVTV
-5974 SDSRG
+5974 SDSNG
-5979 NSAQARGTVEVF
+5979 DSAQARAMVKVV
-5991 EVLSLADALSLGAL
+5991 EVLSLADVLSLGAL

-6025 KRYTMIADESGYFA
+6025 KRYTLIADESDYFSL
-6039 FDADSGELS
+6039 ADSGELS

-6080 VVRIGKNGIFVMG
+6080 VVRIAKNGIFVMG
-6093 GRDGGYPRDVWF
+6093 GRNGGYPRDVWF

-6110 NWLKQSDTSAW
+6110 NWLKQSNNSAW

-6140 GFGSGTGKGVWSS
+6140 GFGSGTRKGVWSS

-6159 SSEGNKGWL
+6159 SSDGNKGWL

-6200 WSSADGKNWVLE
+6200 WSSADGESWTRVTM
-6212 GNAAWSA
+6212 NAIWSA

-6237 LDGSRKK
+6237 LDGNRKK
-6244 DVWSSADGSSWSFE
+6244 DVWSSTDGSSWSFE

-6279 VLGGRT
+6279 VLGGRK

-6327 MGGNIGTKDYYND
+6327 MGGNVGTKDYYND

-6346 GKKWTIVTDGAG
+6346 GKKWTIVTVHAG

-6368 VFPPSLV
+6368 VFPPPLV

-6386 LTVGVSAAEIYKV
+6386 LTVGVSAAEIYAVK
-6399 TAQYGLGPYTYSLT
+6399 AQYGLGPYTYSLT

-6455 IINNIEI
+6455 IINIEK

-6491 YGVGAPTYELVEDDS
+6491 YGAGAPTYELVEDDS

-6511 GAASGVLSVQAN
+6511 GTASGVLSVQAN
-6523 VPVGVYTVSVQVSD
+6523 VIVGVYTVSVQVSD
-6537 EGGQATAVATVTV
+6537 EGGQAAAVATVTV

-6600 SGGVLSLSSSASAGE
+6600 SGGVLSLSSSASAGA
-6615 YTLMVGVKDERGNV
+6615 YTLTVGVEDERGNV

-6642 SLADAPPLTAAE
+6642 SLADAPSLTVAE
-6654 GDARDL
+6654 GEARDL

-6668 LGVKTYTLAA
+6668 LGIKTYILAA
-6678 GAAYFTVGVASG
+6678 GAGYFTVGVASG

-6764 AGDEDKYFTLDANSG
+6764 AGDEDKYFTLDADSG

-6826 VAVTE
+6826 LAVTE

-6908 ADAPLLEAV
+6908 ADAPPLEAV

-6955 GVLSVVNAA
+6955 GVLSAVNAA

-7027 YTVIAGNEADYFALD
+7027 YTVIAGNKAGYFALD

-7063 RVGVLDGLT
+7063 RVEVSDGLT

-7152 DVWSSADGK
+7152 DVWSSADGAN
-7161 TWRRDKANN
+7161 WERDKANDD
-7170 GTGWTAR
+7170 TADWTAR
-7177 QDHQAVVHNGRLYV
+7177 SLYQAVVHNDRLYV

-7205 SWAEGEESWK
+7205 SWAEGESWMLV
-7215 EETGSAAWTVR
+7215 TMSAAWSAR
-7226 QGHQAVSHNGR
+7226 QDHQAVVHNGR
-7237 LYVLGGEDDSSR
+7237 LYVLGGEDDSNR

-7261 WRFEGNADWEMRVDY
+7261 WRFEGNADWEMRVGY

-7291 DGHTRNDVWSSL
+7291 DGNTRNDVWSSL

-7330 DGLLYVLGGHDGG
+7330 DGLLYVLGGHDGS
-7343 YTRERDV
+7343 YTRLNDV

-7424 GGFSIENTDSAGVLS
+7424 GGFSIENTDGAGVLS

>member
-21 AFADGNGILSLDA
+21 AFADGNGTLSLDA
-34 PSHIRQTQ
+34 PATVRQVQTT
-42 NNHKDLLTLRVDN
+42 HGSPLLTLRVDN
-55 IQVRAEWRVD
+55 IQVRAGWGVEQDSVFTIKAGVSP
-65 NAAAAF
+65 NE
-71 DIADGVLQLTA
+71 GVLHTVTTVVPGKEYVA
-82 TETSGLGTQVVTI
+82 TVYAVDE
-95 YVEDKFDLL
+95 FDLL
-104 NDSYVNLT
+104 NPAYVNLT
-112 ASAVIT
+112 ARAVIT
-118 VEFESGEFGLSDAPR
+118 VVFVSGETGLNLSDVR

-140 AGILHNF
+140 AVSLYTF
-147 SATGG
+147 AATGG
-152 SGEKTYTLVA
+152 SGDNTYTL
-162 GDESYFSVD
+162 GDDYDYFD
-171 AGSGVLSL
+171 LDENSGVLSL
-179 LAAAQERVYTLTVQA
+179 RASVKVAEYVLMVKVADKDNNTDEAV
-194 IDGRNVTVDAL
+194 
-205 ATVEVSAALMLS
+205 ATVEVSAALSL
-217 DAPLLSVALGATVGL
+217 ATVPPLTVIVGRVAHTL
-232 HKFIASGGIGRKT
+232 TASGGIGAPT
-245 YILTGEDKGYFSVD
+245 YAIVSGNKDGFALD
-259 ASSGVLSLLAGA
+259 ATSGVLSLSVNAK
-271 QEGVYTLT
+271 EGSHTLT
-279 VQAIDGRNVTVDAL
+279 LQAMDERNVTVTTV
-293 ATVEVSAALMLLDA
+293 ATVEVSAALKLA
-307 PSFTVIASVGM
+307 AVPSFTVIASM
-318 NLHTLVANGGIG
+318 AMRLTTFIASGGIG
-330 TPTYTILDGNNAGHF
+330 TPTYEIVSGNEDGQFTLN
-345 ALDAASGVLSLHAG
+345 AASGVLSLVAD
-359 AEPRA
+359 AKPDN
-364 YVLMVLAT
+364 YVLNIQAMDAR
-372 DEHDNIA
+372 DNTA
-379 EAVVTVGVS
+379 ETVVTVGVS
-388 AALSLADAQRLVGA
+388 AVLSLADAPRRGGA
-402 QGVTVSLH
+402 AGQASELH
-410 TFVAQGGIG
+410 TFMAKGGIG
-419 SRTYTLLTDNV
+419 ARTYTLLAGDA
-430 EDYFSLDAESGVL
+430 EGYFSIDAESGVL
-443 SLLASATLGIYTLS
+443 SLLASATVGVYTLS
-457 VQVIDDRGN
+457 VEVKDDRGN
-466 AAYALAMVEVRELF
+466 VAYALATVDVSKLF
-480 LASAGTLYAIEG
+480 LTDAGVLYAIEG
-492 RAVSLHTFAAQ
+492 RTVNLHTFEAQ
-503 GGTDVTYTLVAGDK
+503 GGVGGNTYTLVAGDERY
-517 GHFTLGRNNGVL
+517 FTLGKNNGVL
-529 SVLATAPI
+529 SVLADAPI
-537 GIYTLSVQVEDSDD
+537 GIYTLSVQVEDGDD
-551 NHANATAI
+551 NHAEATAV

-593 HTYAI
+593 PTYKI
-598 LSGNKDGF
+598 ESGDEGVF

-617 SVNAALGRHTL
+617 RADAALGRHTL
-628 TFQVADERKNTAKTV
+628 TVQVADARANTVQAV

-658 PFTVIA
+658 SFTVIA

-674 ASGGIGIPTYAIVSG
+674 ASGGIGIPTYEIVSG
-689 DESYF
+689 NESYF

-708 AEPDIYVLSIQAK
+708 AEPDIYVLSIEVT

-733 VGVLAALSLAD
+733 VGVSAVLSLAD

-767 GAKTYTL
+767 GTKTYTL
-774 MPGDSVEYFAL
+774 MPGDSVEHFAL
-785 AESSGVLSLQASAQE
+785 AESSGVLSLQVSAQA
-800 GLYTLTVQVA
+800 GVYTLTVQVA
-810 DGDSG
+810 DGDGG

-840 VVLGAAVSLYKFT
+840 VVLGAAVSLHKFT

-861 TYTLAAGDKGYFSVD
+861 TYTLAAGDKGYFSVN

-925 PFTVIASVAMSLH
+925 PFTVIANVAMSLH

-952 ILASNEKGGFTLNAA
+952 ILASNEKEGFTLNAA

-974 ADAAVGIHTL
+974 ADAAVGSHTL
-984 TVQVMDA
+984 TVQVMDE
-991 RANTAQAVATVE
+991 RDNTAQAVATVE

-1022 GMSLHMFIASGGI
+1022 GMSLHTFIASGGI
-1035 GTPTYTILASNEG
+1035 GTPTYTIVAGNEG
-1048 RDFTLNATSG
+1048 RDFTLNAASG

-1064 NAEVGSHTL
+1064 NAELGSHTL
-1073 TVQVMDARNNTAQAV
+1073 TVQVMDARNNTVETV
-1088 VTVEV
+1088 VTVGV
-1093 SAALALADA
+1093 SAVLALADT
-1102 PSFTVVISAALSL
+1102 PPFTVIISAALSL

-1135 EKGGFTLNAA
+1135 EKEGFTLNAT

-1155 EPDTYVLRIQ
+1155 DPDTYVLRIQ
-1165 AMDARDNT
+1165 AMDGRDNT
-1173 AEALVTVG
+1173 AETVVTVG

-1196 AKGTPISLYIFEAQ
+1196 AQGIEISLHTFAAQ
-1210 GGIGARTY
+1210 GGIGSRTY
-1218 TLLTDDVEDYF
+1218 TLLAGDAKGYF
-1229 SLGVESGVLSLLASA
+1229 SFDAASGVLSLLA
-1244 TVAIYTLSV
+1244 VASVGVYTLSV

-1263 NALATVGVGLLFLSD
+1263 NALATVGVDLLFLSD
-1278 AQLYAIVGR
+1278 ALQLYAIVGR

-1292 TFDPMG
+1292 TFDAKG
-1298 VDGTL
+1298 VVGTL
-1303 TYTIERNDYFSLDE
+1303 TYTIEEGNGDGYFNLDTG
-1317 ESGVL
+1317 SGVL
-1322 SVKADA
+1322 SVRTNA
-1328 PIRIY
+1328 PIGIY
-1333 TLSVSVSDGS
+1333 TLSVSVSDERS
-1343 NSAKALA
+1343 EAKALA

-1363 PPLTVIVGKVAHT
+1363 PPLTVVVGKVAHT
-1376 LAASGGIGTHTYTI
+1376 LAASGGIGQPTYAI

-1400 LDAASGVLSLRVD
+1400 LDAASGALSLRAD
-1413 AALGQ
+1413 AALGRH
-1418 ATLTL
+1418 TLTL
-1423 QVADARANT
+1423 QVADARNNT
-1432 VQAVATVEV
+1432 VQA
-1441 SAALSLAEV
+1441 L
-1450 SLLEAIAGN
+1450 
-1459 ALSLHAFVAD
+1459 
-1469 GGIGSRTYTLLA
+1469 
-1481 GNDKY
+1481 
-1486 FSVGAGSGVLS
+1486 
-1497 LSANAAVGRYTL
+1497 
-1509 TVQVMDERGNTAQA
+1509 
-1523 LATVGVSAVL
+1523 
-1533 SLAEVSLLEAIAGNA
+1533 
-1548 LSLHAFVADGGIGSR
+1548 
-1563 TYTLL
+1563 
-1568 AGNDEYFSVDAGSGV
+1568 
-1583 LSLSANAEVGRHTLT
+1583 
-1598 VQVMDE
+1598 
-1604 SGNTVQAVATVEVSA
+1604 ATVEVSA
-1619 ALALSEVSL
+1619 ALALSDAPPFTVIASVAVSL
-1628 LEAIAGNALSLHTF
+1628 HMFIASGGIGVPAYTIVSGNEKGHFDLGAASGVLSLTADAEPDTYVLRIQATDARGNTDDAVATVGVSATLSLADAPRLTAVAGEAMSLHTF
-1642 VAGGGIGSRTYTLL
+1642 SAKGGIGNNTYTLVGGDDADYFDLDKNSGVLSLQVSAQAGVYTLTVQVADADGGSGPVEAVATVEVSAALML
-1656 AGNDGYF
+1656 ADAPLLSVALGAAVSLHTFIASGGIGIKTYTLAAGDKGYF
-1663 SVGAESGVLSLS
+1663 SVNADSGVLSLLATAQAGVHMVTVQAIDEGGRKVEAVATVGVSAALMLADAPPFTVIASMAMSLHMFIASGGIGVKTYTLVAGDDVEYFSVDVASGVLSLS
-1675 VNAEVG
+1675 VNAPV
-1681 RHTLTVQVM
+1681 
-1690 DERGNTAQA
+1690 
-1699 VATVG
+1699 
-1704 VSAVLSLAEVP
+1704 
-1715 LLEAIVGNALSLHA
+1715 
-1729 FVADGG
+1729 
-1735 IGSRTYTLLAG
+1735 
-1746 DKDYFSVDASSGV
+1746 KDY
-1759 LSLSANAEV
+1759 
-1768 RRHTLTVQ
+1768 
-1776 VMDERGNTAQ
+1776 
-1786 AVAMV
+1786 
-1791 GVSAVLALAKVSPLT
+1791 
-1806 IIVGDVAHTLVASG
+1806 
-1820 GVGVKTYTITGG
+1820 
-1832 DEKGYFA
+1832 
-1839 LDAISGVLSLSA
+1839 
-1851 NAPAKMYT
+1851 
-1859 LTVRA
+1859 
-1864 TDERNNIAELVA
+1864 
-1876 MVEVSAVLALADAP
+1876 
-1890 SFTVIA
+1890 
-1896 SVAMSL
+1896 
-1902 HTFVAGGGIGSRVYT
+1902 
-1917 LAAGDKEYFSVNAT
+1917 
-1931 SGVLSLL
+1931 
-1938 ADAEVGRHTLTV
+1938 TLTV

-1959 AQAVAMVEV
+1959 DQAMATVEV
-1968 SAALSLAEV
+1968 SAALSLVEV

-2005 GGDEEGY
+2005 GGDGEGY
-2012 FALDVISGVLSLSA
+2012 FALDVISGILSLSA
-2026 NAPAKMYTLTVRATD
+2026 DAPAKMYTLTVRATD

-2053 EVSAALALAAA
+2053 EVSAVLALAAV

-2075 SLHTFIASGGIGSRT
+2075 SLHTFIASGGIGSRI

-2097 EGYFSVG
+2097 ENYFSVG
-2104 ADSGVLSLTVDA
+2104 ADSGVLSVNA
-2116 AVGSH
+2116 EAGRH
-2121 TLTVQVMDARNNTA
+2121 TLTVQVMDARDNTA
-2135 QAVVMVEVSAVLV
+2135 QAVVMVEVSAA
-2148 LAEAP
+2148 LALAAAP

-2161 AMSLHTFIASGGIG
+2161 ALSLHTFIASGGIG
-2175 TPTYTIV
+2175 TPTYTIL

-2187 RGFTLNAAS
+2187 RAFTLNAAS
-2196 GLLSLQADAEPD
+2196 GVLSLQADAEPD

-2226 VATVGVSAVLA
+2226 VATVGVSAVLS
-2237 LANAPRLGGSQ
+2237 LADAPSRGGAQ
-2248 GTAISLHMFEAQ
+2248 GVAISLHTFAAQ

-2273 DVEGYFSLGTA
+2273 NVKDYFSLGA
-2284 SGVLSL
+2284 ESGVLSL
-2290 LASATVGVYT
+2290 LASATVGTYT

-2322 LLFLSDALLYAV
+2322 LLFLSDALLYAI
-2334 VGREVSLHTFAAKG
+2334 VGREVSLHTFDAKG

-2387 VQVEDADNRAKALVV
+2387 VQVEDANNSAKALAV
-2402 VEVRASLSLVAMP
+2402 VEVRASLSLAAVP

-2424 AHTLTASGG
+2424 AHTLAASGG
-2433 IETHTYAI
+2433 IGTHTYAI
-2441 VSGDEDGH
+2441 LAGNTGGH
-2449 FALGAASGVLSLQAD
+2449 FVLDAASGVLSLRAD

-2474 QVADARANTVQAVAT
+2474 QVADARANTVQAVVA
-2489 VEVSAVLALVEVP
+2489 VGVSAVLSLAEVP
-2502 PFTVIASVA
+2502 SFTVIASVA

-2547 SLSAD
+2547 SLSAN
-2552 AAVGRHTLTVQVMDG
+2552 AAVGRHTLTVQVMDA

-2577 VGVSAALVLADAPLL
+2577 VGVSAALVLAEVPLL

-2605 VADGGIG
+2605 VAGGGIG
-2612 SRTYTLLAGD
+2612 SSTYTLLAGN

-2636 LSANAA
+2636 LSADAA

-2659 AQAVAM
+2659 DQAVAM
-2665 VGVSAAL
+2665 VGVSAVL
-2672 ALAAPPFTVIASAAL
+2672 ALAAPPFTVIASVAM

-2698 GIRTY
+2698 GLRTY
-2703 SLLASDD
+2703 TLLASDD

-2717 AASGVFSLSVNTPVK
+2717 AASGVFSLSVNTPAK

-2739 VIDERGSIA
+2739 VMDERGSTV

-2755 VSVALVLAEAPPFT
+2755 VSAALVLAEAPPFT
-2769 VIATVAVSLHTFVAS
+2769 VIASVAMSLHTFIAS
-2784 GGIGTPTY
+2784 GGIGLRTY
-2792 AVVSGN
+2792 TLAAGDDGGYFSVDAASGVFSLSVNAPAKDYRLTVQVMDEHGNLVQVV
-2798 EAGHFTLNATS
+2798 
-2809 GLLSLQADAEPDTYV
+2809 
-2824 LRIQA
+2824 
-2829 MDAHHNTAETMATVG
+2829 ATVG
-2844 VSAVLS
+2844 VSAVLA
-2850 LADAPRLGGAQ
+2850 LTDAPLLQ
-2861 GIAFSLYTFAAQG
+2861 GTEGEAESLYTFEAIG
-2874 GIGSRTYTLLTDN
+2874 GLGAKTYT
-2887 VEDYFSLDAE
+2887 VVAGAEYFSVDTA
-2897 SGVLSLL
+2897 SGVLSVDASV
-2904 TVAPVATYTL
+2904 TVGIYTL
-2914 SVQVKDERGNVA
+2914 SVQVADAEGNVA
-2926 DALAT
+2926 PALAT
-2931 VGVVLLFLA
+2931 VQVVLLLLR
-2940 DAPPLYAVV
+2940 DVMLYAIE
-2949 GREVSLHTFAAKGV
+2949 GREVSLHTFEADGGGGAN
-2963 IGTLT
+2963 T
-2968 YTIAEGDVN
+2968 YTIVGGNEAQ
-2977 SYFNLDVDHGVLSVG
+2977 YFTIDAYRGVLSVQSSVTVG
-2992 ADAPI
+2992 V
-2997 GIYTLSVSVS
+2997 YTLSMEVRDTVGNVS
-3007 DERSSAQALAVVAVE
+3007 EALAVVAVE
-3022 ASLFLADAPSLG
+3022 ASLFLADAPPLG
-3034 AIAGITMSVHTFAA
+3034 AITGITMSVHTFVAS
-3048 GGGIGAKT
+3048 GGIGAKT
-3056 YTLAAAGQEYF
+3056 YTLAAAEGQEYF

-3087 LLVTVSD
+3087 LSVTVSD

-3113 LADVS
+3113 LAEVS
-3118 LDALARLSVT
+3118 LDALARLSVA

-3151 SGYFAFDEDSG
+3151 SGYFAFDEDIG
-3162 ELSLPNNVAMRA
+3162 ELSLPQNDAMLA
-3174 GAYALSVA
+3174 GVYALSVE

-3213 NQTATNDLQNDVWW
+3213 NPTANNDLQNDVWW

-3263 FEPGVR
+3263 WEPGSR

-3275 VDGKNWSL
+3275 LDGKNWSL
-3283 VTGGA
+3283 VTGSAG
-3288 DWTARGLHQALVHN
+3288 WSARGLHQALVHN

-3308 GGKDATE
+3308 GGGQDGVGPR
-3315 NKNDVW
+3315 NDVW
-3321 SSADGENWKE
+3321 SSADGVTWREDKANNSV
-3331 ETGAAAWSARQ
+3331 GWSARWY
-3342 SHQAVSHN
+3342 HQALVHN
-3350 GRLYVMGGNDGSNF
+3350 GRMYVLGGYDK
-3364 ISDVWS
+3364 SDVWS
-3370 SADGANWRF
+3370 SVDGSSWRF
-3379 EGNAEWT
+3379 EGDADW
-3386 GRWLYK
+3386 GPRHLYQ
-3392 AVSHNGRL
+3392 AVSHAGRL
-3400 YVLGGNDGSRLN
+3400 YVLGGIQGANFHNRTN
-3412 DVWSSVDGRSWVPEK
+3412 DVWSSLDGRSWEEEK
-3427 DASWAKRGRYQ
+3427 ANTNAFWVRRDRHQ

-3448 LGGNTNGTNAGLR
+3448 LGGNANSLR
-3461 KDVWSSSDGKS
+3461 KDVWSSSDGKN
-3472 WSVETAAA
+3472 WTEETAAA

-3535 ENIGFNIDRNGVLST
+3535 ENIGFNIDRNGVLSA
-3550 DDSTQAGAYVITLQV
+3550 DDNIQAGAYVITLQV
-3565 EDEEGSLAQTRIEI
+3565 EDEEGSLAQTRVEI

-3608 QARTYTYTMV
+3608 QARTYTYTIV
-3618 SGNGEGYFTLGAA
+3618 SGNGAGYFTLGAA
-3631 SGLLSVSGEATAG
+3631 SGLLSVSGEATVG

-3652 GNSENYRATARATV
+3652 SNSENYRATARATV
-3666 EIRRLLSLAEA
+3666 EVRRLLSLAEA
-3677 LSLTATV
+3677 LSLRATV
-3684 GQGGFHTFAAQ
+3684 GQGGLHTFAAQ

-3709 DLGYFVLDESSGSL
+3709 DMGYFVLDESSGSL
-3723 SLKAEATAK
+3723 SLKAEAEAK

-3746 QAQALAVVRGLVFLS
+3746 QAQAPAVVRGLVFLS

-3777 VTLHVA
+3777 VTLYTA
-3783 VVHGAVGTVTYALA
+3783 VVGGAVGTITYAIA
-3797 AGNGTGYFAFDAD
+3797 AGNNTGYFAFDAD
-3810 SGVLSLPVNGARL
+3810 SGVLSLPVNGMRL
-3823 AGDYTLSLAVSD
+3823 TGDYTLSLAVSD
-3835 GAVPPH
+3835 SAVPPH
-3841 QVTAAVM
+3841 QVTAAVV

-3856 FVLGGNDGGL
+3856 FVLGGNDGSL
-3866 RNDVWWSADG
+3866 KNDVWWSADG
-3876 EAWKRETANAGWT
+3876 EAWKRETANAGWD

-3923 KNWVFEGDAAWS
+3923 KNWVFEGDAAWP

-3959 VVNNDVWS
+3959 VVNDVWS

-4004 NDSTSPYQLQ
+4004 NDSGTLFDLQ

-4061 AASNNVASSLDGKSW
+4061 SASNNVASSLDGKSW
-4076 RDDTSNG
+4076 RDEKLE
-4083 NNFWS
+4083 NNDFWS
-4088 KRGRFGALSRDGLLY
+4088 RRGRFGALSRDGLLY
-4103 VLGGNGSP
+4103 VLGGNGSGLGGGSP
-4111 ESNREKDV
+4111 EYNREKDV

-4189 NIGFNIDRNGVL
+4189 NIGFNIDSNGVL

-4216 QVEDEEGSL
+4216 QVRDEEGSQ
-4225 AQTRIEIEVLPL
+4225 AQTMIEIEVLPL
-4237 VPDAPALFAI
+4237 VSDAPALFAI
-4247 VGKAENLHTFVARDQ
+4247 VGKAESLHTFDAIDQ

-4299 TLSVEISDSENYR
+4299 TLSVEISDSENFR
-4312 ATARATVDVRS
+4312 ATARATVEVRS

-4372 GKLLLKTEA
+4372 GNLLLKTEA

-4392 NDSRG
+4392 SDSRG
-4397 SQVQALAV
+4397 SQAQALAV
-4405 VRALVFLNWSGLP
+4405 VRGLVFLSWSGLP

-4429 VPLHTAG
+4429 LILHAAV
-4436 VHGTIGTVTY
+4436 VHGAVGAITY

-4470 NEARL
+4470 NEAML
-4475 AGDYTLLLAMSDSAV
+4475 AGDYTLLLAMSDGAV

-4515 PIFKSDM
+4515 PSFKSDM

-4532 GAGAGWPARRAF
+4532 GAGAGWPARRSF

-4569 VWSTDGVTWLQ
+4569 VWSTDGVTWRQ

-4683 GNADWDVREYH
+4683 GNADWEVREYH
-4694 QAVSHQGRLY
+4694 RAVSHQGRLY

-4729 RELADG
+4729 QEKA
-4735 NNFWLKRHGFGA
+4735 NNNDFWLKRHGFGA

-4824 FSARYGFGE
+4824 FSARYGVGE

-4871 EDEEDSRAQTAVN
+4871 EDEEDSRAQTAVK

-4972 QVGGTVEVVA
+4972 QVGGIVEVVA

-4987 PVPPL
+4987 SVPPL

-5024 EMGYFAVGESSGR
+5024 EAGYFAVGESGGG

-5046 LAGNYT
+5046 LAGDYT

-5074 LAKHG
+5074 LLKNG
-5079 IFVLGGNGGSGMND
+5079 IFVLGGDGGSRMND

-5100 AVWMQ
+5100 AIWMQ

-5110 NEFWPA
+5110 TEFWQA
-5116 RDEHQVVAHNGRLY
+5116 REEHQVVAHNGRLW
-5130 VLGGHSGGRTSDV
+5130 VLGGQIDGSRTSDV
-5143 WSSVDGKTWTEETA
+5143 WSSVDGKNWTEETA
-5157 AADWPSRQGHQ
+5157 EAAWSERDRHQ
-5168 ALVHNGRMYVLGGQ
+5168 AVVHNGRMYVLGGQ
-5182 SAYGRES
+5182 SALSDGGR
-5189 DVWSSVD
+5189 
-5196 GKTWTEETAAA
+5196 K
-5207 GWSGRYGH
+5207 
-5215 QAVAYNGRLYVLGG
+5215 
-5229 FGKSSGL
+5229 
-5236 INTNL
+5236 

-5249 GKNWTLEKEHNNAVG
+5249 GKNWTEETAAADWSGRHSHQAVVHNGRMYVLGGFHGGLSGINDVWSSVDGKNWTEEKGHNNAVG

-5270 HQVVSHNGRMYV
+5270 HQVVSRNGRLYL
-5282 LGGQSDGGRTSDVW
+5282 LGGLRQGGKNDVW

-5303 WRPEKEND
+5303 WRLEKED
-5311 SNGWTAR
+5311 DGDIGWPPR

-5328 EMYVLGGNNSFL
+5328 EMYVLGGNGSRL

-5346 SNGKS
+5346 SDGKI

-5359 AEGWSGRE
+5359 AEGWSERE
-5367 YHQAIVFPPTLLL
+5367 YHQAIVFPPALLL
-5380 SGQGEMNYVVLSI
+5380 SGEGERRYVALSVL
-5393 SSEIHTFQA
+5393 SEIHTFQT

-5420 DIDKSSGLLSADGGA
+5420 GIDESSGLLSADGSA
-5435 SIGSYT
+5435 PIGSYT

-5461 VALSIGALVLADAP
+5461 VALSIAALVLADAP
-5475 SLMAVAGVTMSLHT
+5475 SFVVITGVVMNLHT
-5489 FIASGGIGAKTYNLV
+5489 FVASGGIGAKAYNLV
-5504 GEPGYFALGESSGIL
+5504 GEPGYFTLGESSGIL
-5519 AAQAV
+5519 SAQAV
-5524 PEVEV
+5524 PEVGV

-5535 VSDGSGKQATAR
+5535 VSDGGGSQATAR

-5571 LHIFETEGGSEAAKT
+5571 LHTFETEGGSEAVKT
-5586 YAIVDGNDDYFTL
+5586 YAIVDGDDDYFTL
-5599 DASGVLSAKG
+5599 DVSGVLSAKG
-5609 NATVGIYTLFVAVDG
+5609 NASVGIYTLFVAVDD

-5630 EAQAVVAVEASLF
+5630 EGLAVVAVEASLF

-5732 ADAPLLLTVVG
+5732 ADAPLLQTVVG

-5770 YFNLDPSSG
+5770 YFSLDPSSG

-5811 VEVVPLLLLDVMLYA
+5811 VEVASLLLRDVMLYA
-5826 IEGREVSLYTFEAG
+5826 IVGREVSLYTFEAG

-5855 AKYFTL
+5855 DKYFTL

-5871 SSVTVGIYTLSMQV
+5871 SSVTVGIYTLSMRV
-5885 TDADDNR
+5885 EDADGDR
-5892 AEALAVV
+5892 SEALAVV
-5899 AVEASLFLADMPL
+5899 VVEDFLFLADAPS
-5912 LVAFTEMT
+5912 LVAFTGMT

-5932 GAKTYTI
+5932 GAKIYTL
-5939 AAAGDGADYF
+5939 AAGEGQEYF
-5949 ILNATSGVLSVANA
+5949 TLNAASGVLSVANA
-5963 AAGVYTLSVTV
+5963 TVGVYTLSVKV
-5974 SDSRG
+5974 SDSIG
-5979 NSAQARGTVEVF
+5979 DSAQARAMVEVV

-6025 KRYTMIADESGYFA
+6025 KRYTLIADESDYFSL
-6039 FDADSGELS
+6039 ADSGELS

-6080 VVRIGKNGIFVMG
+6080 VVRIAKNGIFVMG
-6093 GRDGGYPRDVWF
+6093 GRNGGYPRDVWF

-6110 NWLKQSDTSAW
+6110 NWLKQSNNSAW

-6140 GFGSGTGKGVWSS
+6140 GFGTGTRKGVWSS

-6187 TDGNAASNRKNDV
+6187 TDGNSASNRKNDV
-6200 WSSADGKNWVLE
+6200 WSSADGESWTRVTM
-6212 GNAAWSA
+6212 NAIWSA

-6258 GNANWPGRF
+6258 GNANWSGRF

-6327 MGGNIGTKDYYND
+6327 MGGNVGTKDYYND

-6346 GKKWTIVTDGAG
+6346 GKKWTSVTVHAG
-6358 WAGRGAPQAV
+6358 WAARGSPQAE
-6368 VFPPSLV
+6368 VFPPPLV

-6399 TAQYGLGPYTYSLT
+6399 TAQYGLGPYTYSLM

-6421 DGDGVLSLGDDQ
+6421 DGDGVLSLDDDQ
-6433 TQAGIYAVT
+6433 TQAGAYAVT

-6455 IINNIEI
+6455 IINIEK

-6491 YGVGAPTYELVEDDS
+6491 YGAGVPTYNLVDDAS

-6523 VPVGVYTVSVQVSD
+6523 VIVGVYTVSVQVSD
-6537 EGGQATAVATVTV
+6537 EGGQAAAVATVTV
-6550 VARLSLADASLIAV
+6550 VARLSLADASLMAV

-6577 GGIGSR
+6577 GGIGVR

-6600 SGGVLSLSSSASAGE
+6600 SGGVLSLSASASAGE
-6615 YTLMVGVKDERGNV
+6615 YTLTVGVKDERGNV
-6629 ATAVAVVNIAAAL
+6629 ATAVAAVNIAAAL
-6642 SLADAPPLTAAE
+6642 SLADAPSLTAAE
-6654 GDARDL
+6654 GEARDL

-6668 LGVKTYTLAA
+6668 LGVKTYILAA

-6764 AGDEDKYFTLDANSG
+6764 AGDDDKYFTLDADSG

-6804 RVEGLA
+6804 RVERLA

-6867 GVLSAVNAALGV
+6867 GVLSAVNAGLGV

-6908 ADAPLLEAV
+6908 ADAPPLEAV

-6994 SLADAPRLEAVA
+6994 SLADAPRLEALA

-7016 FAASDGIGSKR
+7016 FVASDGIGSKR
-7027 YTVIAGNEADYFALD
+7027 YTVIAGNEASYFALD

-7063 RVGVLDGLT
+7063 RVEVLDGLT

-7079 VATVHIA
+7079 MATVHIA

-7152 DVWSSADGK
+7152 DVWSSADGAN
-7161 TWRRDKANN
+7161 WDRDKANDD
-7170 GTGWTAR
+7170 TADWTAR
-7177 QDHQAVVHNGRLYV
+7177 SLYQAVVHNDRLYV

-7205 SWAEGEESWK
+7205 SWAEGESWMLV
-7215 EETGSAAWTVR
+7215 TMSAAWSAR
-7226 QGHQAVSHNGR
+7226 QDHQAVVHNGR

-7261 WRFEGNADWEMRVDY
+7261 WRFEGNADWEMRVGY

-7291 DGHTRNDVWSSL
+7291 DGNTRNDVWSSL
-7303 DGKSWQQE
+7303 DGKSWGQE

-7330 DGLLYVLGGHDGG
+7330 DGLLYVLGGHDGN
-7343 YTRERDV
+7343 YTRLNDV

-7424 GGFSIENTDSAGVLS
+7424 GGFSIENTDGTGVLS
-7439 VDNQTQVGTYEVTV
+7439 VDNQTQVGTYEITV

-7468 VDIF
+7468 VDVF

>member
-1 MMKRLLTFALSV
+1 MVKRLLTFALSV

-21 AFADGNGILSLDA
+21 AFADGSGILSLDA
-34 PSHIRQTQ
+34 PATVRQVQTT
-42 NNHKDLLTLRVDN
+42 HGSPLLTLRVDN
-55 IQVRAEWRVD
+55 IQVRAGWGVEQDSVFTIKAGVSP
-65 NAAAAF
+65 NE
-71 DIADGVLQLTA
+71 GVLHTV
-82 TETSGLGTQVVTI
+82 TTVVPGKEYVATI

-104 NDSYVNLT
+104 NPAYVNLT
-112 ASAVIT
+112 ARAVIT
-118 VEFESGEFGLSDAPR
+118 VVFVSGETGLNLSDVR

-140 AGILHNF
+140 AVSLYTF
-147 SATGG
+147 AATGG
-152 SGEKTYTLVA
+152 SGDNTYTL
-162 GDESYFSVD
+162 GDDYDYFD
-171 AGSGVLSL
+171 LDENSGVLSL
-179 LAAAQERVYTLTVQA
+179 RASVKVAEYVLMVKVADKDNNTDEAV
-194 IDGRNVTVDAL
+194 
-205 ATVEVSAALMLS
+205 ATVEVSAALSL
-217 DAPLLSVALGATVGL
+217 ATVPPLTVIVGRVAHTL
-232 HKFIASGGIGRKT
+232 TASGGIGAPT
-245 YILTGEDKGYFSVD
+245 YAIVSGNKDGFALD
-259 ASSGVLSLLAGA
+259 ATSGVLSLSVNAK
-271 QEGVYTLT
+271 EGSHTLT
-279 VQAIDGRNVTVDAL
+279 LQAMDERNVTVTTV
-293 ATVEVSAALMLLDA
+293 ATVEVSAALKLA
-307 PSFTVIASVGM
+307 AVPSFTVIASM
-318 NLHTLVANGGIG
+318 AMRLTTFIASGGIG
-330 TPTYTILDGNNAGHF
+330 TPTYEIVSGNEDGQFTLN
-345 ALDAASGVLSLHAG
+345 AASGVLSLVAD
-359 AEPRA
+359 AKPDN
-364 YVLMVLAT
+364 YVLNIQAMDAR
-372 DEHDNIA
+372 DNTA
-379 EAVVTVGVS
+379 ETVVTVGVS
-388 AALSLADAQRLVGA
+388 AVLSLADAPRRGGA
-402 QGVTVSLH
+402 AGQASELH
-410 TFVAQGGIG
+410 TFMAKGGIG
-419 SRTYTLLTDNV
+419 ARTYTLLAGDA
-430 EDYFSLDAESGVL
+430 EGYFSIDAESGVL
-443 SLLASATLGIYTLS
+443 SLLASATVGVYTLS
-457 VQVIDDRGN
+457 VEVKDDRGN
-466 AAYALAMVEVRELF
+466 VAYALATVEVRELF
-480 LASAGTLYAIEG
+480 LANVADLLYAIEG
-492 RAVSLHTFAAQ
+492 RAVSLHTFEAQ
-503 GGTDVTYTLVAGDK
+503 GGTEDTYTYALVAGDK
-517 GHFTLGRNNGVL
+517 GYFTLGRNNGVL

-537 GIYTLSVQVEDSDD
+537 GIYTLTVQVEDEDYQ
-551 NHANATAI
+551 AEATAI

-593 HTYAI
+593 HTYTI
-598 LSGNKDGF
+598 LSGDEGVF

-617 SVNAALGRHTL
+617 RADAALGRHTL
-628 TFQVADERKNTAKTV
+628 TVQVADARANTVQAV
-643 ATVEVSAA
+643 ATVDVSAA

-658 PFTVIA
+658 SFTVIA

-708 AEPDIYVLSIQAK
+708 AEPDRYVLRIQAK

-733 VGVLAALSLAD
+733 VGVSAVLSLAD

-767 GAKTYTL
+767 GTKTYTL

-785 AESSGVLSLQASAQE
+785 AESSGVLSLQVSAQA
-800 GLYTLTVQVA
+800 GVYTLTVEVA

-840 VVLGAAVSLYKFT
+840 VVLGAAVSLHKFS

-861 TYTLAAGDKGYFSVD
+861 TYTLAAGDKGYFSVN
-876 ASSGVL
+876 AGSGVL

-902 GDRKVEAVA
+902 GGRKVEAVA

-925 PFTVIASVAMSLH
+925 PFTVIASAAMSLH

-967 SGVLSLQ
+967 SGVLSLV
-974 ADAAVGIHTL
+974 ADAAVGSHTL

-991 RANTAQAVATVE
+991 RDNTAQAVATVE

-1010 AAAPSFTVIASV
+1010 AEAPSFTVIASV
-1022 GMSLHMFIASGGI
+1022 GMSLHTFIASGGI
-1035 GTPTYTILASNEG
+1035 GTPTYTILAGNEG

-1073 TVQVMDARNNTAQAV
+1073 TVQVMDARNNTVETV
-1088 VTVEV
+1088 VTVGV
-1093 SAALALADA
+1093 SAVLALADT
-1102 PSFTVVISAALSL
+1102 PPFTVIISAALSL

-1135 EKGGFTLNAA
+1135 EKEGFTLNAT

-1155 EPDTYVLRIQ
+1155 DPDTYVLRIQ
-1165 AMDARDNT
+1165 AMDGRDNT
-1173 AEALVTVG
+1173 AETVVTVG

-1187 LADAPRLGG
+1187 LADAPRLGEDQG
-1196 AKGTPISLYIFEAQ
+1196 IEISLHTFAAQ
-1210 GGIGARTY
+1210 GGIGSRTY
-1218 TLLTDDVEDYF
+1218 TLLAGDAKGYF
-1229 SLGVESGVLSLLASA
+1229 SLDAASGVLFLLTAAPVA
-1244 TVAIYTLSV
+1244 TYTLSV
-1253 QVKDDRGNVA
+1253 QVRDERGNVA
-1263 NALATVGVGLLFLSD
+1263 NALATVGVGLLFLLD

-1292 TFDPMG
+1292 TFDAKG
-1298 VDGTL
+1298 AVGTL
-1303 TYTIERNDYFSLDE
+1303 TYTIEEGNGDGYFNLDTG
-1317 ESGVL
+1317 SGVL
-1322 SVKADA
+1322 SVRANA
-1328 PIRIY
+1328 PIGIY
-1333 TLSVSVSDGS
+1333 TLSVQVEDAN

-1350 VVEVRASLSLVAM
+1350 VVEVRASLSLVAV
-1363 PPLTVIVGKVAHT
+1363 PPLTVVVGKVAHT
-1376 LAASGGIGTHTYTI
+1376 LAASGGIGQPTYAI

-1400 LDAASGVLSLRVD
+1400 LDAASGALSLRAD
-1413 AALGQ
+1413 AALGRH
-1418 ATLTL
+1418 TLTL

-1432 VQAVATVEV
+1432 VQA
-1441 SAALSLAEV
+1441 L
-1450 SLLEAIAGN
+1450 
-1459 ALSLHAFVAD
+1459 
-1469 GGIGSRTYTLLA
+1469 
-1481 GNDKY
+1481 
-1486 FSVGAGSGVLS
+1486 
-1497 LSANAAVGRYTL
+1497 
-1509 TVQVMDERGNTAQA
+1509 
-1523 LATVGVSAVL
+1523 
-1533 SLAEVSLLEAIAGNA
+1533 
-1548 LSLHAFVADGGIGSR
+1548 
-1563 TYTLL
+1563 
-1568 AGNDEYFSVDAGSGV
+1568 
-1583 LSLSANAEVGRHTLT
+1583 
-1598 VQVMDE
+1598 
-1604 SGNTVQAVATVEVSA
+1604 ATVEVSA
-1619 ALALSEVSL
+1619 ALALSDAPPFTVIASVAVSL
-1628 LEAIAGNALSLHTF
+1628 HMFIAS
-1642 VAGGGIGSRTYTLL
+1642 GGIGVPTYTIVSGNEKGHFDLGAASGVLSLTADAEPDTYVLRIQATDARGNTDDAVATVGVSATLSLADAPRLTAVAGEAMSLHIFSAKGGIGNNTYTLVGGDDADYFDLDKNSGVLSLQVSAQAGVYTLTVQVADADGGSGPVGAEATVEVSAALML
-1656 AGNDGYF
+1656 ADAPLLSVALGAAVSLHMFTASGGIGIKTYTLAAGDKGYF
-1663 SVGAESGVLSLS
+1663 SVNAGSGVLSLLATAQAGVHMITVQAIDEGGRKVEAVATVGVSAALMLADAPPFTVIASMAMSLHMFIASGGIGVKTYTLVAGDDVEYFSVDVASGVLSLS
-1675 VNAEVG
+1675 VNAPVKDY
-1681 RHTLTVQVM
+1681 TLTVQVM
-1690 DERGNTAQA
+1690 DEHGNTDQA
-1699 VATVG
+1699 MAT
-1704 VSAVLSLAEVP
+1704 
-1715 LLEAIVGNALSLHA
+1715 
-1729 FVADGG
+1729 
-1735 IGSRTYTLLAG
+1735 
-1746 DKDYFSVDASSGV
+1746 
-1759 LSLSANAEV
+1759 
-1768 RRHTLTVQ
+1768 
-1776 VMDERGNTAQ
+1776 
-1786 AVAMV
+1786 
-1791 GVSAVLALAKVSPLT
+1791 
-1806 IIVGDVAHTLVASG
+1806 
-1820 GVGVKTYTITGG
+1820 
-1832 DEKGYFA
+1832 
-1839 LDAISGVLSLSA
+1839 
-1851 NAPAKMYT
+1851 
-1859 LTVRA
+1859 
-1864 TDERNNIAELVA
+1864 
-1876 MVEVSAVLALADAP
+1876 
-1890 SFTVIA
+1890 
-1896 SVAMSL
+1896 
-1902 HTFVAGGGIGSRVYT
+1902 
-1917 LAAGDKEYFSVNAT
+1917 
-1931 SGVLSLL
+1931 
-1938 ADAEVGRHTLTV
+1938 
-1950 QVMDERGST
+1950 
-1959 AQAVAMVEV
+1959 VEV

-2005 GGDEEGY
+2005 GGDGKGY
-2012 FALDVISGVLSLSA
+2012 FALDVISGILSLSA
-2026 NAPAKMYTLTVRATD
+2026 DAPAKMYTLTVRATD

-2075 SLHTFIASGGIGSRT
+2075 SLHTFIASGGIGSRI

-2097 EGYFSVG
+2097 ENYFSVG
-2104 ADSGVLSLTVDA
+2104 ADSGVLSVNA
-2116 AVGSH
+2116 EAGRH
-2121 TLTVQVMDARNNTA
+2121 TLTVQVMDARGNTA

-2148 LAEAP
+2148 LAAAP

-2161 AMSLHTFIASGGIG
+2161 ALSLHTFIASGGIG
-2175 TPTYTIV
+2175 TPTYTIL

-2187 RGFTLNAAS
+2187 RAFTLNAAS
-2196 GLLSLQADAEPD
+2196 GVLSLQADAEPD

-2226 VATVGVSAVLA
+2226 VATVGVSAVLS
-2237 LANAPRLGGSQ
+2237 LADAPSRGGAQ
-2248 GTAISLHMFEAQ
+2248 GVAISLHTFAAQ

-2273 DVEGYFSLGTA
+2273 NVEDYFSLDA
-2284 SGVLSL
+2284 ESGVLSL
-2290 LASATVGVYT
+2290 LASATVGTYT
-2300 LSVQVRDD
+2300 LSVQVRDE

-2322 LLFLSDALLYAV
+2322 LLFLSDALLYAI
-2334 VGREVSLHTFAAKG
+2334 VGREVSLHTFDAKG

-2387 VQVEDADNRAKALVV
+2387 VQVEDANNSAKALAV

-2415 PLTVIVGEV
+2415 PLTVIVGGV
-2424 AHTLTASGG
+2424 AHTLAASGG
-2433 IETHTYAI
+2433 IGTHTYAI
-2441 VSGDEDGH
+2441 LAGNTGGH
-2449 FALGAASGVLSLQAD
+2449 FALDAASGVLSLRAD

-2474 QVADARANTVQAVAT
+2474 QVADAHNNTVQAVVA
-2489 VEVSAVLALVEVP
+2489 VGVSAVLALAEVP
-2502 PFTVIASVA
+2502 SFTVIASVA

-2540 GAGSGVL
+2540 GAESGVL
-2547 SLSAD
+2547 SLSAN
-2552 AAVGRHTLTVQVMDG
+2552 AEVGRHTLTVQVMDG

-2577 VGVSAALVLADAPLL
+2577 VGVSAVLVLADRPLL

-2605 VADGGIG
+2605 VAGGGIG
-2612 SRTYTLLAGD
+2612 SSTYTLLAGD

-2636 LSANAA
+2636 LSAAAA

-2659 AQAVAM
+2659 DQAVAM

-2672 ALAAPPFTVIASAAL
+2672 ALAAPPFTVIASAAM

-2698 GIRTY
+2698 GLRTY
-2703 SLLASDD
+2703 TLLASDD

-2717 AASGVFSLSVNTPVK
+2717 AASGVFSLSVNTPAK

-2739 VIDERGSIA
+2739 VMDERGSTV

-2755 VSVALVLAEAPPFT
+2755 VSAALVLAEAPPFT
-2769 VIATVAVSLHTFVAS
+2769 VIASVAMSLHTFTSS
-2784 GGIGTPTY
+2784 GGIGLRTY
-2792 AVVSGN
+2792 TLVAGDDDGEYFSVNAASGVFSLSMNAPAKDYRLTVQVMDEHGNLVQVV
-2798 EAGHFTLNATS
+2798 
-2809 GLLSLQADAEPDTYV
+2809 
-2824 LRIQA
+2824 
-2829 MDAHHNTAETMATVG
+2829 ATVG

-2850 LADAPRLGGAQ
+2850 LTDAPLLRGTEGEAE
-2861 GIAFSLYTFAAQG
+2861 SLYTFEAIG
-2874 GIGSRTYTLLTDN
+2874 GLGAKTYT
-2887 VEDYFSLDAE
+2887 VVAGADYFAVDTA
-2897 SGVLSLL
+2897 SGVLSVDASV
-2904 TVAPVATYTL
+2904 TVGIYTL
-2914 SVQVKDERGNVA
+2914 SVQVADAEGNVA
-2926 DALAT
+2926 PALAT
-2931 VGVVLLFLA
+2931 VQVVLLLLR
-2940 DAPPLYAVV
+2940 DVMLYAIE
-2949 GREVSLHTFAAKGV
+2949 GREVSLHTFEADGGGGAN
-2963 IGTLT
+2963 T
-2968 YTIAEGDVN
+2968 YTIVGGNEDK
-2977 SYFNLDVDHGVLSVG
+2977 YFTLDAGSGVLSVQSSVTVG
-2992 ADAPI
+2992 V
-2997 GIYTLSVSVS
+2997 YTLSMEVRDTVGNVS
-3007 DERSSAQALAVVAVE
+3007 EALAVVAVE

-3034 AIAGITMSVHTFAA
+3034 AITGITMSVHTFAA
-3048 GGGIGAKT
+3048 SGGIGAKT
-3056 YTLAAAGQEYF
+3056 YTLAAEGQEYF

-3087 LLVTVSD
+3087 LSVTVSD

-3101 ARGTVEVVGVLS
+3101 ARGTVEVVEALS
-3113 LADVS
+3113 LAEVS
-3118 LDALARLSVT
+3118 LDALARLSVA

-3162 ELSLPNNVAMRA
+3162 ELSLPQNDAMLA
-3174 GAYALSVA
+3174 GVYALSVE

-3213 NQTATNDLQNDVWW
+3213 NPTANNDLQNDVWW

-3250 VVAYRGRMYLMGG
+3250 VVAYRGRMYLIGG
-3263 FEPGVR
+3263 WEPGSR

-3275 VDGKNWSL
+3275 LDGKNWSL
-3283 VTGGA
+3283 VTSSAG
-3288 DWTARGLHQALVHN
+3288 WTARGLHQALVHN

-3308 GGKDATE
+3308 GGGQDGVGPR
-3315 NKNDVW
+3315 NDVW
-3321 SSADGENWKE
+3321 SSADGVTWREDKANNSV
-3331 ETGAAAWSARQ
+3331 GWSARWY
-3342 SHQAVSHN
+3342 HQALVHN
-3350 GRLYVMGGNDGSNF
+3350 GRMYVLGGYDK
-3364 ISDVWS
+3364 SDVWS
-3370 SADGANWRF
+3370 SADGSSWRF
-3379 EGNAEWT
+3379 EGDAAW
-3386 GRWLYK
+3386 GSRHLYQ
-3392 AVSHNGRL
+3392 AVSHAGRL
-3400 YVLGGNDGSRLN
+3400 YVLGGIQGANFDNRRN
-3412 DVWSSVDGRSWVPEK
+3412 DVWSSLDGRSWVEEK
-3427 DASWAKRGRYQ
+3427 ANTDAFWVRRDRHQ
-3438 ALSRDGLLYV
+3438 ALSHDGLLYV
-3448 LGGNTNGTNAGLR
+3448 LGGNANSLR

-3472 WSVETAAA
+3472 WTEETSAA

-3524 GFGAYT
+3524 GFGAYA

-3608 QARTYTYTMV
+3608 QARTYTYTIV
-3618 SGNGEGYFTLGAA
+3618 SGNGAGYFTLGAA
-3631 SGLLSVSGEATAG
+3631 SGLLSVSGEATVG

-3652 GNSENYRATARATV
+3652 SNSENYRATARATV
-3666 EIRRLLSLAEA
+3666 EVRRLLSLAEA
-3677 LSLTATV
+3677 LSITATV

-3695 DGIGPYTYTLLSGN
+3695 DGIGAYTYTLLSGN

-3746 QAQALAVVRGLVFLS
+3746 QAQAPAVVRGLVFLS

-3783 VVHGAVGTVTYALA
+3783 VVHGAVGTITYAIA
-3797 AGNGTGYFAFDAD
+3797 AGNETGYFAFDAD
-3810 SGVLSLPVNGARL
+3810 SGVLSLPVNGVRL
-3823 AGDYTLSLAVSD
+3823 TGDYTLSLAVSD
-3835 GAVPPH
+3835 GAAPPH
-3841 QVTAAVM
+3841 QATAAVM

-3856 FVLGGNDGGL
+3856 FVLGGNDGSL
-3866 RNDVWWSADG
+3866 KNDVWWSADG

-3899 QGRLYVLGGIDGS
+3899 QGRLYVLGGIDDS

-3923 KNWVFEGDAAWS
+3923 KNWVFEGDAAWP

-3959 VVNNDVWS
+3959 VVNDVWS

-4004 NDSTSPYQLQ
+4004 NDSGTLFDLQ

-4061 AASNNVASSLDGKSW
+4061 SASNNVASSLDGKSW
-4076 RDDTSNG
+4076 RDEKLE
-4083 NNFWS
+4083 NNDFWS
-4088 KRGRFGALSRDGLLY
+4088 RRGRFGALSRDGLLY
-4103 VLGGNGSP
+4103 VLGGNGSGLGGGSP
-4111 ESNREKDV
+4111 EYNREKDV

-4189 NIGFNIDRNGVL
+4189 NIGFNIDSNGVL

-4225 AQTRIEIEVLPL
+4225 AQTRIEIEALPL
-4237 VPDAPALFAI
+4237 VSDAPALFAI
-4247 VGKAENLHTFVARDQ
+4247 AGKAESLHTFDAIDQ

-4299 TLSVEISDSENYR
+4299 TLSVEISDSENFR
-4312 ATARATVDVRS
+4312 ATARATVEVRS

-4363 GYFVLGESS
+4363 GYFVIGESS
-4372 GKLLLKTEA
+4372 GNLLLKTEA

-4392 NDSRG
+4392 SDSRG
-4397 SQVQALAV
+4397 SQAQALAV
-4405 VRALVFLNWSGLP
+4405 VRGLVFLSWSGLP

-4429 VPLHTAG
+4429 LILHAAV
-4436 VHGTIGTVTY
+4436 VHGAVGAITY

-4569 VWSTDGVTWLQ
+4569 VWSTDGVTWRQ

-4683 GNADWDVREYH
+4683 GNADWEVREYH
-4694 QAVSHQGRLY
+4694 RAVSHQGRLY

-4805 PGIGETITLT
+4805 PGIGEMITLT

-4871 EDEEDSRAQTAVN
+4871 EDEEDSRAQTAVK

-4898 DAPSFTV
+4898 DAPSFV
-4905 IAGVAMS
+4905 VVAGVAMS

-4926 YTLVAGEEAGIFMLD
+4926 YTLVAGEEAGIFMLG

-4972 QVGGTVEVVA
+4972 QVGGIVEVVA
-4982 PLSLL
+4982 PLSLS

-5024 EMGYFAVGESSGR
+5024 EAGYFAVGESSGGV
-5037 LSLLVNGAM
+5037 SLLVNGAM
-5046 LAGNYT
+5046 LAGDYT

-5074 LAKHG
+5074 LAKNG
-5079 IFVLGGNGGSGMND
+5079 IFVLGGDGGSRMND

-5100 AVWMQ
+5100 AIWMQ

-5110 NEFWPA
+5110 TEFWQA
-5116 RDEHQVVAHNGRLY
+5116 REEHQVVAHNGRLW
-5130 VLGGHSGGRTSDV
+5130 VLGGQIDGSRTSDV
-5143 WSSVDGKTWTEETA
+5143 WSSVDGKNWTEETA
-5157 AADWPSRQGHQ
+5157 EAAWSERDRHQ

-5182 SAYGRES
+5182 SALSDGGR
-5189 DVWSSVD
+5189 
-5196 GKTWTEETAAA
+5196 K
-5207 GWSGRYGH
+5207 
-5215 QAVAYNGRLYVLGG
+5215 
-5229 FGKSSGL
+5229 
-5236 INTNL
+5236 

-5249 GKNWTLEKEHNNAVG
+5249 GKNWTEETAAADWSGRHSHQAVVHNGRMYVLGGFHGGLSGINDVWSSVDGKNWTEEKGHNNAVG

-5270 HQVVSHNGRMYV
+5270 HQVVSRNGRLYL
-5282 LGGQSDGGRTSDVW
+5282 LGGLRQGGKNDVW

-5303 WRPEKEND
+5303 WRLEKED
-5311 SNGWTAR
+5311 DGDIGWPPR

-5328 EMYVLGGNNSFL
+5328 EMYVLGGNGSRL

-5346 SNGKS
+5346 SDGKI

-5359 AEGWSGRE
+5359 AEGWSDRE

-5380 SGQGEMNYVVLSI
+5380 SGEGERRYVALSVL
-5393 SSEIHTFQA
+5393 SEIHTFQA

-5407 QYTYSLTPDVPGF
+5407 QYTYSLTPNVPGF
-5420 DIDKSSGLLSADGGA
+5420 GIDESSGLLSADGSA
-5435 SIGSYT
+5435 PIGSYT

-5461 VALSIGALVLADAP
+5461 VALSIAALVLADAP
-5475 SLMAVAGVTMSLHT
+5475 SFVVITGVVMNLHT
-5489 FIASGGIGAKTYNLV
+5489 FVASGGIGAKAYNLV
-5504 GEPGYFALGESSGIL
+5504 DEPGYFTLGESSGIL
-5519 AAQAV
+5519 SAQAV
-5524 PEVEV
+5524 PEVGV

-5535 VSDGSGKQATAR
+5535 VSDGGGSQATAR

-5571 LHIFETEGGSEAAKT
+5571 LHTFETEGGSEAAKT
-5586 YAIVDGNDDYFTL
+5586 YAIVDGDDDYFTL
-5599 DASGVLSAKG
+5599 DVSGVLSAKG
-5609 NATVGIYTLFVAVDG
+5609 NASVGIYTLFVAVDD

-5732 ADAPLLLTVVG
+5732 ADAPLLQTVVG

-5770 YFNLDPSSG
+5770 YFSLDPSSG

-5784 VNALAEIYTLSVQA
+5784 VNALAGIYTLSVQA
-5798 ADAEGNVVTALAT
+5798 VDAEGNVVTALAT
-5811 VEVVPLLLLDVMLYA
+5811 VEVASLLLRDVMLYA
-5826 IEGREVSLYTFEAG
+5826 IVGREVSLYTFEAG
-5840 GGSGVKTYTIVAGNE
+5840 GGSGAKTYTIVAGNE
-5855 AKYFTL
+5855 ANYFTL
-5861 DAGSGVLSVQ
+5861 DGGSGVLSVQ
-5871 SSVTVGIYTLSMQV
+5871 GSVTVGIYTLSMRV
-5885 TDADDNR
+5885 EDAGGNR
-5892 AEALAVV
+5892 SEALAVV
-5899 AVEASLFLADMPL
+5899 VVEDFLFLADAPS
-5912 LVAFTEMT
+5912 LVAFTEIT

-5963 AAGVYTLSVTV
+5963 TVGVYTLSVTV
-5974 SDSRG
+5974 SDSNG
-5979 NSAQARGTVEVF
+5979 DSAQARAMVKVV
-5991 EVLSLADALSLGAL
+5991 EVLSLAGALSLGAL

-6025 KRYTMIADESGYFA
+6025 KRYTLIADESDYFSL
-6039 FDADSGELS
+6039 ADSGELS

-6080 VVRIGKNGIFVMG
+6080 VVRIAKNGIFVMG
-6093 GRDGGYPRDVWF
+6093 GRNGGYPRDVWF

-6110 NWLKQSDTSAW
+6110 NWLKQSNNSAW

-6140 GFGSGTGKGVWSS
+6140 GFGSGTRKGVWSS
-6153 AAGKSW
+6153 AAGKIW

-6200 WSSADGKNWVLE
+6200 WSSADGESWTRVTM
-6212 GNAAWSA
+6212 NAIWSA

-6237 LDGSRKK
+6237 LDGSRKN

-6279 VLGGRT
+6279 VLGGRK
-6285 PSASSDAWSW
+6285 PSASSDVWSW

-6327 MGGNIGTKDYYND
+6327 MGGNVGTKDYYND

-6346 GKKWTIVTDGAG
+6346 GKKWTSVTVGAG
-6358 WAGRGAPQAV
+6358 WSARGAPQAV
-6368 VFPPSLV
+6368 VFPPPLV

-6386 LTVGVSAAEIYKV
+6386 LTVGVSAAEIYAVK
-6399 TAQYGLGPYTYSLT
+6399 AQYGVGPYTYSLT

-6421 DGDGVLSLGDDQ
+6421 DGDGVLSLDDDQ
-6433 TQAGIYAVT
+6433 TQAGAYAVT

-6478 LSEAVSLHAFIPI
+6478 LSEAVSLHAFTPI
-6491 YGVGAPTYELVEDDS
+6491 YGAGAPTYNLVGDAS

-6511 GAASGVLSVQAN
+6511 GAESGVLSVQAN
-6523 VPVGVYTVSVQVSD
+6523 VIVGVYTVSVQVSD
-6537 EGGQATAVATVTV
+6537 EGGQAAAVATVTV

-6577 GGIGSR
+6577 GGIGAR

-6600 SGGVLSLSSSASAGE
+6600 SGGVLSLSASASAGE
-6615 YTLMVGVKDERGNV
+6615 YTLTVGVKDERGNA

-6642 SLADAPPLTAAE
+6642 SLADAPSLTAAE

-6668 LGVKTYTLAA
+6668 LGVKTYILAA

-6738 AIVGREVSL
+6738 AIVGREVRL

-6764 AGDEDKYFTLDANSG
+6764 AGDEDKYFTLDADSG

-6804 RVEGLA
+6804 RVERLA

-6908 ADAPLLEAV
+6908 ADAPLLEVV

-7027 YTVIAGNEADYFALD
+7027 YTVIAGNKASYFALD

-7063 RVGVLDGLT
+7063 RVEVLDGLT

-7152 DVWSSADGK
+7152 DVWSSADGAN
-7161 TWRRDKANN
+7161 WERDKANDD
-7170 GTGWTAR
+7170 TADWTAR
-7177 QDHQAVVHNGRLYV
+7177 SLYQAVVHNDRLYV

-7226 QGHQAVSHNGR
+7226 QGHQAVAHNGR
-7237 LYVLGGEDDSSR
+7237 LYVLGGNDGSS

-7255 SADGSS
+7255 WAEGEESWKEETGSAAWTVRQGH
-7261 WRFEGNADWEMRVDY
+7261 

-7291 DGHTRNDVWSSL
+7291 DGNTRNDVWSSL

-7343 YTRERDV
+7343 YTRLNDV

-7424 GGFSIENTDSAGVLS
+7424 GGFSIENTDGAGVLS